1 MASIGKM
8 SIRVFPDT
16 SKFKADL
23 KKDLAALK
31 GQLRTAVDVEA
42 RVGQASLVQTKARLA
57 GIAKDFKTHV
67 TVDAQTRKASAALG
81 VLTRPRTAEVRVV
94 LQGLDAAK
102 AGLASLA
109 GGNVASVGFGHAKE
123 VASNF
128 DKIAV
133 SAGAAATKIAAM
145 SAAMSAMAGNAAMVA
160 VSMAQISGAGLAL
173 PGIMSGFLVGLA
185 SSADGLQNILLA
197 IGELQGGYN
206 GGFGWLEDALSN
218 ARYLHNEDFWSA
230 GKVGLKDLLENGIK
244 PFLDEYV
251 KLGKITG
258 VFWSEFFRG
267 MSNGIVAVGGMAQ
280 LFKPLHDSFAI
291 ASEGAAPFM
300 EAMVRLGAVGGEY
313 LPRMA
318 AAFTEVSNAF
328 LSWVTQAQETGRI
341 NEIIERGITNAK
353 LFGGILVD
361 VAGIINGVAKA
372 AEAAGGGGLQ
382 GLAAAFDAIN
392 KAVNGPLMQGALTT
406 VFEGAFAGMKN
417 LTPGLSSLAG
427 AFEQLA
433 PTISRSMEKAGAV
446 VSILLDGIAQAL
458 RNPAIADGVNKMFD
472 GLVKAAIELA
482 PAFSAAAPAVGALLG
497 AIGEILPIMAPL
509 VTQIVQGLAPAF
521 ADFKQS
527 LAPVVEVLA
536 NALSEALKVI
546 LPIVADVVKALA
558 EFMRNNPELAATILA
573 VVGALGPLAPIIG
586 TVVSIIGTIVSVI
599 GGVIGAFGAIGGVIS
614 TAVSA
619 FGTIIGVASTLGL
632 SISSVVLPIAGLVLG
647 IAGLAAGFIAAL
659 ASSEQF
665 RNALAQVIGA
675 LIGIV
680 APIIEAVLPA
690 LGQIA
695 EGFMN
700 MVNTVIAAL
709 VPMVTKIVEIA
720 AAVLGALVPVAEWLG
735 KVLGPAFDWIG
746 GVVKGVFE
754 LIGKIIADAVN
765 IISGVL
771 DVFLGIITG
780 NWDKAWNGL
789 GDVLKNAWKLF
800 EDLVGGGLSLLRDA
814 LSNAGKAI
822 ADIWNAL
829 WGGVGDFLR
838 GAWEGIV
845 GKVQEGAGRVMDFMK
860 GLPKG
865 ILDAIGN
872 LGDLLKGSGS
882 ALIGGFIDGIK
893 GAANGLKDA
902 VKGVLDGI
910 AGFFP
915 HSPAKVGPFSGRG
928 YTTHSGKALIGD
940 FAGAI
945 RAGRDQVADAAGY
958 ALSGADFSAANVGGL
973 SVPTTPEPVAAM
985 ATAQSVEG
993 ANAAQNTEVLSQLAD
1008 VLSRLGAVDERAFL
1022 QMSRRAERVY

>member
-42 RVGQASLVQTKARLA
+42 RVDQASLVQTKARLA

-128 DKIAV
+128 DRIAV

-206 GGFGWLEDALSN
+206 GGFGWLEDALST

-341 NEIIERGITNAK
+341 NEIIDRGITNAK

-361 VAGIINGVAKA
+361 VAGVINGVAKA

-417 LTPGLSSLAG
+417 LPPGLSSLAG

-521 ADFKQS
+521 ADFKSS

-536 NALSEALKVI
+536 KGLSEALKII
-546 LPIVADVVKALA
+546 LPVVADVVKALA
-558 EFMRNNPELAATILA
+558 EFMRNNPQLAATILA
-573 VVGALGPLAPIIG
+573 VVGALAPLAPIIG
-586 TVVSIIGTIVSVI
+586 TVVSIVGTIASVI
-599 GGVIGAFGAIGGVIS
+599 GAILPVIGAVAGVL
-614 TAVSA
+614 A
-619 FGTIIGVASTLGL
+619 GL
-632 SISSVVLPIAGLVLG
+632 SAPVLAVVAGIGLLV
-647 IAGLAAGFIAAL
+647 AAFVTAL
-659 ASSEQF
+659 ASSEPF
-665 RNALAQVIGA
+665 RNSLAQIFQGLVTMVQPIIAAVIPVLVQIGQAFIGMVTTVIGA
-675 LIGIV
+675 LV
-680 APIIEAVLPA
+680 P
-690 LGQIA
+690 
-695 EGFMN
+695 
-700 MVNTVIAAL
+700 L
-709 VPMVTKIVEIA
+709 VTTIVEIA
-720 AAVLGALVPVAEWLG
+720 AQIISFLAPIVAFLIQTFSPAFEFIGKTVSDIFGFIG
-735 KVLGPAFDWIG
+735 KVIS
-746 GVVKGVFE
+746 
-754 LIGKIIADAVN
+754 DAIN
-765 IISGVL
+765 
-771 DVFLGIITG
+771 IITG
-780 NWDKAWNGL
+780 ILNVFLSALRGDWEGAWNGL
-789 GDVLKNAWKLF
+789 LNVL
-800 EDLVGGGLSLLRDA
+800 
-814 LSNAGKAI
+814 
-822 ADIWNAL
+822 
-829 WGGVGDFLR
+829 
-838 GAWEGIV
+838 
-845 GKVQEGAGRVMDFMK
+845 
-860 GLPKG
+860 KG
-865 ILDAIGN
+865 ILDFIVNTITGAFDVVMHIFENLAKMLVDIWNNLWGGIGDFVVGAWNGITKTISDGVGSAVDFVKSMPGKIKDGLGN
-872 LGDLLKGSGS
+872 LGGLLMDSGK

-893 GAANGLKDA
+893 SMIGGAKDA
-902 VKGVLDGI
+902 VGGI
-910 AGFFP
+910 MKAIGDFFP
-915 HSPAKVGPFSGRG
+915 HSPAKIGPFSGRG
-928 YTTHSGKALIGD
+928 YTTYSGKALIGD
-940 FAGAI
+940 FAESI

-958 ALSGADFSAANVGGL
+958 ALGGADFSAGSLAGL
-973 SVPTTPEPVAAM
+973 STITTPEPVSVA
-985 ATAQSVEG
+985 ATAQPGEG
-993 ANAAQNTEVLSQLAD
+993 ATAQNAEVLSQLVD

>member
-31 GQLRTAVDVEA
+31 GQLRAAVDVEA
-42 RVGQASLVQTKARLA
+42 RVDQASLVQTKARLA

-94 LQGLDAAK
+94 LQGLDAAR

-185 SSADGLQNILLA
+185 SSADGLQNILLY
-197 IGELQGGYN
+197 LDQLS
-206 GGFGWLEDALSN
+206 GGFGKFRDMFVDA
-218 ARYLHNEDFWSA
+218 RFTHNEAFWSVAKSGLADLYSTGIVPFFAEYKRLGTLSGSFWSA
-230 GKVGLKDLLENGIK
+230 
-244 PFLDEYV
+244 
-251 KLGKITG
+251 
-258 VFWSEFFRG
+258 FFSG
-267 MSNGIVAVGGMAQ
+267 MSEGITAVGGMSA
-280 LFKPLHDSFAI
+280 LFEPLRESIAI
-291 ASEGAAPFM
+291 ASQGAGAFA
-300 EAMVRLGAVGGEY
+300 EAMFRLGAVGGEY

-341 NEIIERGITNAK
+341 NEIIDRGITNAK

-372 AEAAGGGGLQ
+372 AEAAGGGGMQ

-406 VFEGAFAGMKN
+406 VFEGAFAGVKN
-417 LTPGLSSLAG
+417 LAPGLSSLAG

-446 VSILLDGIAQAL
+446 VSILFDGIAQAL

-497 AIGEILPIMAPL
+497 AIGEILPVLAPL
-509 VTQIVQGLAPAF
+509 VTQIVQVLAPAF

-536 NALSEALKVI
+536 KGLSEALKVI
-546 LPIVADVVKALA
+546 LPVVADVVKALA
-558 EFMRNNPELAATILA
+558 EFMRNNPQLAATILA
-573 VVGALGPLAPIIG
+573 VVGALAPLAPIIG
-586 TVVSIIGTIVSVI
+586 TVVSIIGTIASVI
-599 GGVIGAFGAIGGVIS
+599 GAIIPVISAVAGWFGTVAATCGVLGVSLSGVLLPLAGMVAGIGLLVGAFI
-614 TAVSA
+614 T
-619 FGTIIGVASTLGL
+619 
-632 SISSVVLPIAGLVLG
+632 
-647 IAGLAAGFIAAL
+647 AL

-680 APIIEAVLPA
+680 SPIIEAVLPA

-735 KVLGPAFDWIG
+735 KVLGPAFDWLG
-746 GVVKGVFE
+746 GVVRAVFE

-765 IISGVL
+765 IITGVL
-771 DVFLGIITG
+771 TVFLGAITG
-780 NWDKAWNGL
+780 DWDKAWGGI
-789 GDVLKNAWKLF
+789 GDILKNAWKLF
-800 EDLVGGGLSLLRDA
+800 EDIVGNSLALLRDA

-822 ADIWNAL
+822 ADIWNNL
-829 WGGVGDFLR
+829 WNGIGDFLR
-838 GAWEGIV
+838 GAWENIT
-845 GKVQEGAGRVMDFMK
+845 GKVKEGVGHVIDFMK
-860 GLPKG
+860 GMPKG

-893 GAANGLKDA
+893 NAANGLKDA
-902 VKGVLDGI
+902 VKGVLGGI
-910 AGFFP
+910 ADFFP

-945 RAGRDQVADAAGY
+945 RAGRGQVADAAGY
-958 ALSGADFSAANVGGL
+958 ALGGADFSAAGVAGL
-973 SVPTTPEPVAAM
+973 GVPATPEPVAIAS
-985 ATAQSVEG
+985 TAQSVEG
-993 ANAAQNTEVLSQLAD
+993 ATAAQNAEVLAQLVD

>member
-42 RVGQASLVQTKARLA
+42 RVDQASLVQTKARLA

-128 DKIAV
+128 DRTAV

-206 GGFGWLEDALSN
+206 GGFGWLEDAFVN
-218 ARYLHNEDFWSA
+218 ARFLHNEDFWSA

-291 ASEGAAPFM
+291 AAEGAAPFT
-300 EAMVRLGAVGGEY
+300 EAMFRLGAVGGEY

-341 NEIIERGITNAK
+341 SEIIDRGITNAK

-417 LTPGLSSLAG
+417 LAPGLSSLAG

-433 PTISRSMEKAGAV
+433 PTIGRSMEKAGAV
-446 VSILLDGIAQAL
+446 VSILFDGIAQAL
-458 RNPAIADGVNKMFD
+458 RNPAIADGVNKLFD

-497 AIGEILPIMAPL
+497 AIGEILPIIAPL
-509 VTQIVQGLAPAF
+509 ITQVVQGLAPAF

-536 NALSEALKVI
+536 KGLSEALKVI
-546 LPIVADVVKALA
+546 LPVVADVVKALA
-558 EFMRNNPELAATILA
+558 EFMRNNPQLAATILA
-573 VVGALGPLAPIIG
+573 VVGALAPLAPIIG
-586 TVVSIIGTIVSVI
+586 TVVSIIGTIASVI
-599 GGVIGAFGAIGGVIS
+599 GAIIPVIS
-614 TAVSA
+614 TVVTWFGTVSA
-619 FGTIIGVASTLGL
+619 TCAVLGVSFT
-632 SISSVVLPIAGLVLG
+632 SVLAPIVGLVAG
-647 IAGLAAGFIAAL
+647 IGLLVAAFVTAL
-659 ASSEQF
+659 ASSEPF
-665 RNALAQVIGA
+665 RNSLAQIFQGLVTMVQPIIAAVIPVLVQIGQAFIGMVTTVIG
-675 LIGIV
+675 
-680 APIIEAVLPA
+680 
-690 LGQIA
+690 
-695 EGFMN
+695 
-700 MVNTVIAAL
+700 AL
-709 VPMVTKIVEIA
+709 VPMVTTIVEIA
-720 AAVLGALVPVAEWLG
+720 AQIVSFLAPIVAFLIQTFSPAFEFIGKTVSDIFGFIG
-735 KVLGPAFDWIG
+735 KV
-746 GVVKGVFE
+746 
-754 LIGKIIADAVN
+754 IADAIN
-765 IISGVL
+765 IVTGIL
-771 DVFLGIITG
+771 NVFLSALRGDWEG
-780 NWDKAWNGL
+780 AWNGL
-789 GDVLKNAWKLF
+789 LNVL
-800 EDLVGGGLSLLRDA
+800 
-814 LSNAGKAI
+814 
-822 ADIWNAL
+822 
-829 WGGVGDFLR
+829 
-838 GAWEGIV
+838 
-845 GKVQEGAGRVMDFMK
+845 
-860 GLPKG
+860 KG
-865 ILDAIGN
+865 ILDFIVSTITGAFDVVMHIFENLAKMLVDIWNNLWGGIGDFVVGAWNGITKAIGDGVGSAVEFVKSMPGKIKDGLGN
-872 LGDLLKGSGS
+872 LGGLLLDSGK

-893 GAANGLKDA
+893 SMIGGAKDA
-902 VKGVLDGI
+902 VGGVLKAIGD
-910 AGFFP
+910 FFP
-915 HSPAKVGPFSGRG
+915 HSPAKTGPFSGRG
-928 YTTHSGKALIGD
+928 YTTYSGKALIGD

-945 RAGRDQVADAAGY
+945 RAGRDQVAEAAGY
-958 ALSGADFSAANVGGL
+958 ALSGADFSASSVASL
-973 SVPTTPEPVAAM
+973 SVPTTPEPVAT
-985 ATAQSVEG
+985 TANAQAVEG
-993 ANAAQNTEVLSQLAD
+993 ATAQNTEVLSQLAD

>member
-42 RVGQASLVQTKARLA
+42 RVDQASLVQTKARLA

-128 DKIAV
+128 DRIAV

-206 GGFGWLEDALSN
+206 GGFGWLEDALST

-341 NEIIERGITNAK
+341 NEIIDRGITNAK

-361 VAGIINGVAKA
+361 VAGVINGVAKA

-458 RNPAIADGVNKMFD
+458 RNPAIADGVHKMFD

-521 ADFKQS
+521 ADFKSS

-536 NALSEALKVI
+536 KGLSEALKII
-546 LPIVADVVKALA
+546 LPVVADVVKALA
-558 EFMRNNPELAATILA
+558 EFMRNNPQLAATILA
-573 VVGALGPLAPIIG
+573 VVGALAPLAPIIG
-586 TVVSIIGTIVSVI
+586 TVVSIVGTIASVI
-599 GGVIGAFGAIGGVIS
+599 GAILPVIGAVAGVL
-614 TAVSA
+614 A
-619 FGTIIGVASTLGL
+619 GL
-632 SISSVVLPIAGLVLG
+632 SAPVLAVVAGIGLLV
-647 IAGLAAGFIAAL
+647 AAFVTAL
-659 ASSEQF
+659 ASSEPF
-665 RNALAQVIGA
+665 RNSLAQIFQGLVTMVQPIIAAVIPVLVQIGQAFIGMVTTVIGA
-675 LIGIV
+675 LV
-680 APIIEAVLPA
+680 P
-690 LGQIA
+690 
-695 EGFMN
+695 
-700 MVNTVIAAL
+700 L
-709 VPMVTKIVEIA
+709 VTTIVEIA
-720 AAVLGALVPVAEWLG
+720 AQIISFLAPIVAFLIQTFSPAFEFIGKTVSDIFGFIG
-735 KVLGPAFDWIG
+735 KVIS
-746 GVVKGVFE
+746 
-754 LIGKIIADAVN
+754 DAIN
-765 IISGVL
+765 
-771 DVFLGIITG
+771 IITG
-780 NWDKAWNGL
+780 ILNVFLSALRGDWEGAWNGL
-789 GDVLKNAWKLF
+789 LNVL
-800 EDLVGGGLSLLRDA
+800 
-814 LSNAGKAI
+814 
-822 ADIWNAL
+822 
-829 WGGVGDFLR
+829 
-838 GAWEGIV
+838 
-845 GKVQEGAGRVMDFMK
+845 
-860 GLPKG
+860 KG
-865 ILDAIGN
+865 ILDFIVNTITGAFDVVMHIFENLAKMLVDIWTNLWNGIGDFVVGAWNGITKAIGDGVGSAVEFVKSMPGKIKDGLGN
-872 LGDLLKGSGS
+872 LGGLLLDSGK

-893 GAANGLKDA
+893 SMIGGAKDA
-902 VKGVLDGI
+902 VGGI
-910 AGFFP
+910 MKAIGDFFP
-915 HSPAKVGPFSGRG
+915 HSPAKIGPFSGRG

-945 RAGRDQVADAAGY
+945 RAGRDEVADAAGY
-958 ALSGADFSAANVGGL
+958 ALGGADFSVASVAGL
-973 SVPTTPEPVAAM
+973 STLTTPEPVSVAATDQPGEG
-985 ATAQSVEG
+985 ATAQ
-993 ANAAQNTEVLSQLAD
+993 NAEVLSQLVD

>member
-31 GQLRTAVDVEA
+31 GQLKAAVDVEA
-42 RVGQASLVQTKARLA
+42 RVDQASLVQTKARLA

-109 GGNVASVGFGHAKE
+109 GGNVAAVGFGHAKE

-128 DKIAV
+128 DRIAV

-145 SAAMSAMAGNAAMVA
+145 SAAMSAIAGNAAMVA

-185 SSADGLQNILLA
+185 SSADGLQNILLSLNEVV
-197 IGELQGGYN
+197 GKSGY
-206 GGFGWLEDALSN
+206 FEDAF
-218 ARYLHNEDFWSA
+218 RGMRFDHNNDFWSTA
-230 GKVGLKDLLENGIK
+230 KVGLNDLVQNGVL
-244 PFLDEYV
+244 PFMGEYV

-291 ASEGAAPFM
+291 AAEGAAPFT

-341 NEIIERGITNAK
+341 NEIIDRGVTNAK

-361 VAGIINGVAKA
+361 VAGVINGVAKA

-417 LTPGLSSLAG
+417 LTPGLSSLSG

-446 VSILLDGIAQAL
+446 FSILFDGIAQAL

-497 AIGEILPIMAPL
+497 AIGEILPVLAPL
-509 VTQIVQGLAPAF
+509 VTQVVQGLAPAF
-521 ADFKQS
+521 AEFKQS

-536 NALSEALKVI
+536 KGLSEALKVI
-546 LPIVADVVKALA
+546 LPVVADVVKALA
-558 EFMRNNPELAATILA
+558 EFMRNNPQLAATILA
-573 VVGALGPLAPIIG
+573 VVGALAPLAPIIG

-599 GGVIGAFGAIGGVIS
+599 GAIIPVIS
-614 TAVSA
+614 TVVTWFGTVSA
-619 FGTIIGVASTLGL
+619 TCALLGVSFT
-632 SISSVVLPIAGLVLG
+632 SVLAPIVGLVAG
-647 IAGLAAGFIAAL
+647 IGLLVAAFVTAL
-659 ASSEQF
+659 ASSEPF
-665 RNALAQVIGA
+665 RNSLAQIFQGLVTMVQPIVEAVIPVLVQIGQAFIGMVTTVIGA
-675 LIGIV
+675 LV
-680 APIIEAVLPA
+680 P
-690 LGQIA
+690 
-695 EGFMN
+695 
-700 MVNTVIAAL
+700 L
-709 VPMVTKIVEIA
+709 VTTIVEIA
-720 AAVLGALVPVAEWLG
+720 AQIISFLAPIVAFLVQTFSPAFEFIGKTVSDIFGFIG
-735 KVLGPAFDWIG
+735 KVIS
-746 GVVKGVFE
+746 
-754 LIGKIIADAVN
+754 DAIN
-765 IISGVL
+765 
-771 DVFLGIITG
+771 IITG
-780 NWDKAWNGL
+780 ILNVFLSALRGDWEGAWNGL
-789 GDVLKNAWKLF
+789 LNVL
-800 EDLVGGGLSLLRDA
+800 
-814 LSNAGKAI
+814 
-822 ADIWNAL
+822 
-829 WGGVGDFLR
+829 
-838 GAWEGIV
+838 
-845 GKVQEGAGRVMDFMK
+845 
-860 GLPKG
+860 KG
-865 ILDAIGN
+865 ILDFIVNTITGAFDVVMHVFENLAKMLVDIWNNLWGGIGDFVVGAWNGITKTISDGVGSAVEFVKSMPGKIKDALGN
-872 LGDLLKGSGS
+872 LGGMLMDSGK

-893 GAANGLKDA
+893 NAASGAKDA

-910 AGFFP
+910 ANFFP

-940 FAGAI
+940 FADSI
-945 RAGRDQVADAAGY
+945 RAGRDQVAEAAGY
-958 ALSGADFSAANVGGL
+958 ALGGADFSAASVAGL
-973 SVPTTPEPVAAM
+973 SIPTTPEPVAA
-985 ATAQSVEG
+985 AANAQAVEG
-993 ANAAQNTEVLSQLAD
+993 ASAQNAEVLAQLAD

>member
-1 MASIGKM
+1 MAPIGKM

-42 RVGQASLVQTKARLA
+42 RIDQASLVQTKARLA

-109 GGNVASVGFGHAKE
+109 GGNVASVGYGHAKE

-128 DKIAV
+128 DRIAV

-185 SSADGLQNILLA
+185 SSADGLQNILIYLDQ
-197 IGELQGGYN
+197 LS
-206 GGFGWLEDALSN
+206 GGFGKFRDMFVDA
-218 ARYLHNEDFWSA
+218 RFTHNEAFWSVAKSGLADLYSTGIVPFFAEYKRLGTLSGSFWSA
-230 GKVGLKDLLENGIK
+230 
-244 PFLDEYV
+244 
-251 KLGKITG
+251 
-258 VFWSEFFRG
+258 FFSG
-267 MSNGIVAVGGMAQ
+267 MSEGITAVGGMPA
-280 LFKPLHDSFAI
+280 LFEPLRESIAI
-291 ASEGAAPFM
+291 ASQGAGAFA
-300 EAMVRLGAVGGEY
+300 EAMFRLGAVGGEY

-341 NEIIERGITNAK
+341 NEIIDRGITNAK
-353 LFGGILVD
+353 LFGGILID
-361 VAGIINGVAKA
+361 VAGVINGVAKA

-433 PTISRSMEKAGAV
+433 PTIGRSMEKAGAV

-497 AIGEILPIMAPL
+497 AIGEILPVLAPL

-536 NALSEALKVI
+536 KGLSEALKVI
-546 LPIVADVVKALA
+546 LPVVADVVKALA
-558 EFMRNNPELAATILA
+558 EFMRNNPQLAATILA
-573 VVGALGPLAPIIG
+573 VVGALAPLAPVIG
-586 TVVSIIGTIVSVI
+586 TVVSVIGTIASVVGAIIPVITTLVTWFGTVSATTGILGVSLTGVLAPI
-599 GGVIGAFGAIGGVIS
+599 GGLVAGIGLLVAAFV
-614 TAVSA
+614 T
-619 FGTIIGVASTLGL
+619 
-632 SISSVVLPIAGLVLG
+632 
-647 IAGLAAGFIAAL
+647 AL
-659 ASSEQF
+659 ASSEPF
-665 RNALAQVIGA
+665 RNSLAQIFQGLVTM
-675 LIGIV
+675 V
-680 APIIEAVLPA
+680 QPIIAAVIPVLVQI
-690 LGQIA
+690 GQAFI
-695 EGFMN
+695 G
-700 MVNTVIAAL
+700 MVTTVVGAL
-709 VPMVTKIVEIA
+709 VPMVTTIVEIA
-720 AAVLGALVPVAEWLG
+720 AQIVSFLAPIVAFLIQTFSPAFEFIGKTVSDIFGFIG
-735 KVLGPAFDWIG
+735 KV
-746 GVVKGVFE
+746 
-754 LIGKIIADAVN
+754 IADAVN
-765 IISGVL
+765 IITGL
-771 DVFLGIITG
+771 LNVFLSALRGDWEG
-780 NWDKAWNGL
+780 AWNGL
-789 GDVLKNAWKLF
+789 LDVLKGILEFIVNTITGAFDVVMHIFENLAKMLVDIWTNLWNGIGDFVTGAWN
-800 EDLVGGGLSLLRDA
+800 GIT
-814 LSNAGKAI
+814 KAI
-822 ADIWNAL
+822 GD
-829 WGGVGDFLR
+829 GVGSAVEFVKSMPEKIK
-838 GAWEGIV
+838 EG
-845 GKVQEGAGRVMDFMK
+845 
-860 GLPKG
+860 L
-865 ILDAIGN
+865 GN
-872 LGDLLKGSGS
+872 LGSLLTDSGK

-893 GAANGLKDA
+893 SMIGGAKDA
-902 VKGVLDGI
+902 VGGI
-910 AGFFP
+910 MKAIGDFFP
-915 HSPAKVGPFSGRG
+915 HSPAKIGPFSGRG
-928 YTTHSGKALIGD
+928 YTTHSGRALIGD

-945 RAGRDQVADAAGY
+945 RSGRSQVADAAGY
-958 ALSGADFSAANVGGL
+958 ALGGADFSVSSVAGL
-973 SVPTTPEPVAAM
+973 SVPTTPEPVTVA

-993 ANAAQNTEVLSQLAD
+993 ATAQNAEVLAQLVD

>member
-42 RVGQASLVQTKARLA
+42 RVDQASLVQTKARLA

-128 DKIAV
+128 DRIAV

-197 IGELQGGYN
+197 LNEVVGKSGY
-206 GGFGWLEDALSN
+206 FEDAF
-218 ARYLHNEDFWSA
+218 RGMRFDHNNDFWSTA
-230 GKVGLKDLLENGIK
+230 KVGLNDLVQNGVL
-244 PFLDEYV
+244 PFMDEYV

-291 ASEGAAPFM
+291 AAEGAAPFT
-300 EAMVRLGAVGGEY
+300 EAMFRLGAVGGEY

-341 NEIIERGITNAK
+341 NEIIDRGITNAK

-361 VAGIINGVAKA
+361 VAGVINGVAKA

-521 ADFKQS
+521 ADFKSS

-536 NALSEALKVI
+536 KGLSEALKII
-546 LPIVADVVKALA
+546 LPVVADVVKALA
-558 EFMRNNPELAATILA
+558 EFMRNNPQLAATILA
-573 VVGALGPLAPIIG
+573 VVGALAPLAPIIG
-586 TVVSIIGTIVSVI
+586 TVVSIVGTIASVI
-599 GGVIGAFGAIGGVIS
+599 GAILPVIGAVAGVL
-614 TAVSA
+614 A
-619 FGTIIGVASTLGL
+619 GL
-632 SISSVVLPIAGLVLG
+632 SAPVLAVVAGIGLLV
-647 IAGLAAGFIAAL
+647 AAFVTAL
-659 ASSEQF
+659 ASSEPF
-665 RNALAQVIGA
+665 RNSLAQIFQGLVTMVQPIIAAVIPMLVQIGQAFIGMVTTVIGA
-675 LIGIV
+675 LV
-680 APIIEAVLPA
+680 P
-690 LGQIA
+690 
-695 EGFMN
+695 
-700 MVNTVIAAL
+700 L
-709 VPMVTKIVEIA
+709 VTTIVEIA
-720 AAVLGALVPVAEWLG
+720 AQIISFLAPIVAFLIQTFSPAFEFIGKTVSDIFGFIG
-735 KVLGPAFDWIG
+735 KVIS
-746 GVVKGVFE
+746 
-754 LIGKIIADAVN
+754 DAIN
-765 IISGVL
+765 
-771 DVFLGIITG
+771 IITG
-780 NWDKAWNGL
+780 ILNVFLSALRGDWEGAWNGL
-789 GDVLKNAWKLF
+789 LNVL
-800 EDLVGGGLSLLRDA
+800 
-814 LSNAGKAI
+814 
-822 ADIWNAL
+822 
-829 WGGVGDFLR
+829 
-838 GAWEGIV
+838 
-845 GKVQEGAGRVMDFMK
+845 
-860 GLPKG
+860 KG
-865 ILDAIGN
+865 ILDFIVNTITGAFDVVMHIFENLAKMLVDIWNNLWNGIGDFVVGAWNGITKAIGDGVGSAVEFVKSMPGKIKDGLGN
-872 LGDLLKGSGS
+872 LGGLLLDSGK

-893 GAANGLKDA
+893 SMIGGAKDA
-902 VKGVLDGI
+902 VGGVLKAIGD
-910 AGFFP
+910 FFP

-945 RAGRDQVADAAGY
+945 RAGRDEVADAAGY
-958 ALSGADFSAANVGGL
+958 ALGGADFSVASVAGL
-973 SVPTTPEPVAAM
+973 STLTTPEPVSVA
-985 ATAQSVEG
+985 ATAQPGEG
-993 ANAAQNTEVLSQLAD
+993 ATVQNAEVLSQLVD

>member
-42 RVGQASLVQTKARLA
+42 RVDQASLVQTKARLA

-446 VSILLDGIAQAL
+446 FSILFDGIAQAL

-829 WGGVGDFLR
+829 WGGIGDFLR

-872 LGDLLKGSGS
+872 LGDLLRGSGS

>member
-42 RVGQASLVQTKARLA
+42 RVDQASLVQTKARLA

-160 VSMAQISGAGLAL
+160 VSMAQISGAALAV
-173 PGIMSGFLVGLA
+173 PGIWGGFLVGLA

-197 IGELQGGYN
+197 LNEVVGKSGY
-206 GGFGWLEDALSN
+206 FEDAF
-218 ARYLHNEDFWSA
+218 RGMRFDHNNDFWSTA
-230 GKVGLKDLLENGIK
+230 KVGLNDLVQNGVL
-244 PFLDEYV
+244 PFMDEYV

-291 ASEGAAPFM
+291 AAEGAAPFT
-300 EAMVRLGAVGGEY
+300 EAMFRLGAVGGEY

-328 LSWVTQAQETGRI
+328 LNWVTQAQETGRI
-341 NEIIERGITNAK
+341 NEIIDRGITNAK

-392 KAVNGPLMQGALTT
+392 KAVNGPLMQGALAT

-536 NALSEALKVI
+536 KGLSEALKVI
-546 LPIVADVVKALA
+546 LPVVADVVKALA
-558 EFMRNNPELAATILA
+558 EFMRNNPQLAATILA
-573 VVGALGPLAPIIG
+573 VVGALAPLAPIIG
-586 TVVSIIGTIVSVI
+586 TVVSIIGTIASVI
-599 GGVIGAFGAIGGVIS
+599 GAIIPVIATMVTWFS
-614 TAVSA
+614 TVSA
-619 FGTIIGVASTLGL
+619 TTGILGVSLTG
-632 SISSVVLPIAGLVLG
+632 VLAPIVGLVAG
-647 IAGLAAGFIAAL
+647 IGLLVAAFVTAL
-659 ASSEQF
+659 ASSEPF
-665 RNALAQVIGA
+665 RNSLAQIFQGLVTM
-675 LIGIV
+675 V
-680 APIIEAVLPA
+680 QPIIAAVIPVLVQI
-690 LGQIA
+690 GQAFI
-695 EGFMN
+695 G
-700 MVNTVIAAL
+700 MVTTVVGAL
-709 VPMVTKIVEIA
+709 VPMVTTIVEIA
-720 AAVLGALVPVAEWLG
+720 AQIVSFLAPIVAFLIQTFSPAFEFIGKTVSDIFGFIG
-735 KVLGPAFDWIG
+735 KVIS
-746 GVVKGVFE
+746 
-754 LIGKIIADAVN
+754 DAIN
-765 IISGVL
+765 
-771 DVFLGIITG
+771 IITG
-780 NWDKAWNGL
+780 ILNVFLSALRGDWEGAWNGL
-789 GDVLKNAWKLF
+789 LNVL
-800 EDLVGGGLSLLRDA
+800 
-814 LSNAGKAI
+814 
-822 ADIWNAL
+822 
-829 WGGVGDFLR
+829 
-838 GAWEGIV
+838 
-845 GKVQEGAGRVMDFMK
+845 
-860 GLPKG
+860 KG
-865 ILDAIGN
+865 ILDFIVNTITGAFDVVMHVFENLAKMLVDIWNNLWGGIGDFVVGAWNGITKTISDGVGSAVEFVKSMPGKIKDALGN
-872 LGDLLKGSGS
+872 LGGMLMDSGK

-893 GAANGLKDA
+893 NAASGAKDA

-910 AGFFP
+910 ANFFP

-940 FAGAI
+940 FADSI
-945 RAGRDQVADAAGY
+945 RAGRDQVAEAAGY
-958 ALSGADFSAANVGGL
+958 ALGGADFSAASVAGL
-973 SVPTTPEPVAAM
+973 SIPTTPEPVAA
-985 ATAQSVEG
+985 AANAQAVEG
-993 ANAAQNTEVLSQLAD
+993 ASAQNAEVLAQLAD

>member
-1 MASIGKM
+1 MASIGKL

-16 SKFKADL
+16 SRFKSETRAQLAAVQKQLKVNAEVHAQVSQASVSQTRARLYAIGRDL
-23 KKDLAALK
+23 K
-31 GQLRTAVDVEA
+31 
-42 RVGQASLVQTKARLA
+42 
-57 GIAKDFKTHV
+57 THL
-67 TVDAQTRKASAALG
+67 TVDAKTRAASAALG
-81 VLTRPRTAEVRVV
+81 ILTRPRTAEVRVV

-133 SAGAAATKIAAM
+133 SAGAAAAKIAAM
-145 SAAMSAMAGNAAMVA
+145 SAAMSAMAGNAALVA
-160 VSMAQISGAGLAL
+160 VSMVQITGAGLAL
-173 PGIMSGFLVGLA
+173 PGIMSGFAVGLLA
-185 SSADGLQNILLA
+185 SVDGLQNILIYLDEVAGGGGKFMDMFVDTRFNYGKAFWAIAKAGLA
-197 IGELQGGYN
+197 DLYTN
-206 GGFGWLEDALSN
+206 GIVPFFEEYRRFAEVS
-218 ARYLHNEDFWSA
+218 ASFWSA
-230 GKVGLKDLLENGIK
+230 
-244 PFLDEYV
+244 
-251 KLGKITG
+251 
-258 VFWSEFFRG
+258 FFSG
-267 MSNGIVAVGGMAQ
+267 MSDGIIAVGGMSK
-280 LFKPLHDSFAI
+280 LFEPLRESFTI
-291 ASEGAAPFM
+291 ATAAAAPFA
-300 EAMVRLGAVGGEY
+300 EAMFRLGAIGGSY

-318 AAFTEVSNAF
+318 QATTDAALAF
-328 LSWVTQAQETGRI
+328 HQWVVEAGEAGRI
-341 NEIIERGITNAK
+341 NEIIDRGITNAK
-353 LFGGILVD
+353 IFGGILVD
-361 VAGIINGVAKA
+361 VAGIINGIAKA

-497 AIGEILPIMAPL
+497 AIGEILPIIAPL
-509 VTQIVQGLAPAF
+509 ITQVVQGLAPAF
-521 ADFKQS
+521 AEFKSS

-536 NALSEALKVI
+536 GALSEALKVI
-546 LPIVADVVKALA
+546 LPVIADVVKNIS
-558 EFMRNNPELAATILA
+558 EFMRANPQLAATILA
-573 VVGALGPLAPIIG
+573 VVGAAGPLIPIIS
-586 TVVSIIGTIVSVI
+586 TVVSVIGTIVSVV

-614 TAVSA
+614 TVVSS
-619 FGTIIGVASTLGL
+619 FGTLIGVASTLGL

-647 IAGLAAGFIAAL
+647 IGALAAGFIAAL
-659 ASSEQF
+659 ATSEQF
-665 RNALAQVIGA
+665 RNALGQVIGA

-680 APIIEAVLPA
+680 SPIIEAVLPA

-735 KVLGPAFDWIG
+735 KVLGPAFDWLG
-746 GVVKGVFE
+746 GVVKAVFE

-765 IISGVL
+765 IITGIL
-771 DVFLGIITG
+771 DVFLGAITG
-780 NWDKAWNGL
+780 NWDQAWKGL
-789 GDVLKNAWKLF
+789 GDILGNAWKLF
-800 EDLVGGGLSLLRDA
+800 EDLVGNSLALLRDA

-829 WGGVGDFLR
+829 WGGLGDFLR
-838 GAWEGIV
+838 GAWENIT
-845 GKVQEGAGRVMDFMK
+845 GRVKDGVGHVIDFLK
-860 GLPKG
+860 GMPKS

-882 ALIGGFIDGIK
+882 ALIGGFIDGIR

-902 VKGVLDGI
+902 VKGVLGGI
-910 AGFFP
+910 SDFFP

-928 YTTHSGKALIGD
+928 YTTHSGRALIGD

-945 RAGRDQVADAAGY
+945 RSGRDEVADAAGY
-958 ALSGADFSAANVGGL
+958 ALGGADFSPNAGFRMVGTP
-973 SVPTTPEPVAAM
+973 VP
-985 ATAQSVEG
+985 ATANAQVESVSGGNDEL
-993 ANAAQNTEVLSQLAD
+993 VSLLSQLAQT
-1008 VLSRLGAVDERAFL
+1008 LGNLEQVDSRAFL
-1022 QMSRRAERVY
+1022 QMKREAERIF

>member
-42 RVGQASLVQTKARLA
+42 RVDQASLVQTKARLA

-67 TVDAQTRKASAALG
+67 TVDAQTRKASASLG

-109 GGNVASVGFGHAKE
+109 GGNVASVGVGHAKE

-128 DKIAV
+128 DRIAV

-173 PGIMSGFLVGLA
+173 PGIWGGFLVGLA

-197 IGELQGGYN
+197 LNEVVGKSGY
-206 GGFGWLEDALSN
+206 FEDAF
-218 ARYLHNEDFWSA
+218 RGMRFDHNNDFWSTAKA
-230 GKVGLKDLLENGIK
+230 GLNDLVQNGVL
-244 PFLDEYV
+244 PFMDEYV

-280 LFKPLHDSFAI
+280 LFKPLHGSFAI
-291 ASEGAAPFM
+291 AAEGAAPFT
-300 EAMVRLGAVGGEY
+300 EAMFRLGAVGGEY

-328 LSWVTQAQETGRI
+328 LNWVTQAQETGRI
-341 NEIIERGITNAK
+341 NEIIDRGITNAK

-361 VAGIINGVAKA
+361 VAGVINGVAKA

-446 VSILLDGIAQAL
+446 ISILLDGIAQAL

-497 AIGEILPIMAPL
+497 AIGEILPVLAPL
-509 VTQIVQGLAPAF
+509 VTQVVQGLAPAF
-521 ADFKQS
+521 AEFKQS

-536 NALSEALKVI
+536 KGLSEALKVI
-546 LPIVADVVKALA
+546 LPVVADVVKALA
-558 EFMRNNPELAATILA
+558 EFMRNNPQLAATILA
-573 VVGALGPLAPIIG
+573 VVGALAPLAPIIG

-599 GGVIGAFGAIGGVIS
+599 GAIIPVIS
-614 TAVSA
+614 TVVTWFGTVSA
-619 FGTIIGVASTLGL
+619 TCAVLGVSFT
-632 SISSVVLPIAGLVLG
+632 SVLAPIVGLVAG
-647 IAGLAAGFIAAL
+647 IGLLVAAFVTAL
-659 ASSEQF
+659 ASSEPF
-665 RNALAQVIGA
+665 RNSLAQIFQGLVTMVQPIVEAVIPVLVQIGQAFIGMVTTVIGA
-675 LIGIV
+675 LV
-680 APIIEAVLPA
+680 P
-690 LGQIA
+690 
-695 EGFMN
+695 
-700 MVNTVIAAL
+700 L
-709 VPMVTKIVEIA
+709 VTTIVEIA
-720 AAVLGALVPVAEWLG
+720 AQIISFLAPIVAFLVQTFSPAFEFIGKTVSDIFGFIG
-735 KVLGPAFDWIG
+735 KVIS
-746 GVVKGVFE
+746 
-754 LIGKIIADAVN
+754 DAIN
-765 IISGVL
+765 
-771 DVFLGIITG
+771 IITG
-780 NWDKAWNGL
+780 ILNVFLSALRGDWEGAWNGL
-789 GDVLKNAWKLF
+789 LNVL
-800 EDLVGGGLSLLRDA
+800 
-814 LSNAGKAI
+814 
-822 ADIWNAL
+822 
-829 WGGVGDFLR
+829 
-838 GAWEGIV
+838 
-845 GKVQEGAGRVMDFMK
+845 
-860 GLPKG
+860 KG
-865 ILDAIGN
+865 ILDFIVNTITGAFDVVMHVFENLAKMLVDIWNNLWGGIGDFVVGAWNGITKTISDGVGSAVEFVKSMPGKIKDALGN
-872 LGDLLKGSGS
+872 LGGMLMDSGK

-893 GAANGLKDA
+893 NAASGAKDA

-910 AGFFP
+910 ANFFP

-940 FAGAI
+940 FADSI
-945 RAGRDQVADAAGY
+945 RAGRDQVAEAAGY
-958 ALSGADFSAANVGGL
+958 ALGGADFSAASVAGL
-973 SVPTTPEPVAAM
+973 SIPTTPEPVAA
-985 ATAQSVEG
+985 AANAQAVEG
-993 ANAAQNTEVLSQLAD
+993 ASAQNAEVLAQLAD

>member
-8 SIRVFPDT
+8 SIRIFPDT

-31 GQLRTAVDVEA
+31 GQLKAAVDVEA
-42 RVGQASLVQTKARLA
+42 RVDQASLVQTKARLA

-67 TVDAQTRKASAALG
+67 AVDAQTRKASAALG
-81 VLTRPRTAEVRVV
+81 ILTRPRTAEVRVV

-145 SAAMSAMAGNAAMVA
+145 STVMSAMAGNAAMVA

-197 IGELQGGYN
+197 MNEVVGKS
-206 GGFGWLEDALSN
+206 GFFEDAFVWMRFN
-218 ARYLHNEDFWSA
+218 HNEDFWSTAKA
-230 GKVGLKDLLENGIK
+230 GLNDLVQNGVL
-244 PFLDEYV
+244 PFMDEYV

-258 VFWSEFFRG
+258 IFWSEFFRG

-280 LFKPLHDSFAI
+280 LFKPLNESFAI
-291 ASEGAAPFM
+291 ASEGAAPFT
-300 EAMVRLGAVGGEY
+300 EAMFRLGAVGGEY

-341 NEIIERGITNAK
+341 NEIIDRGITNAK

-361 VAGIINGVAKA
+361 VAGVINGVAKA

-446 VSILLDGIAQAL
+446 VSILFDGIAQAL

-497 AIGEILPIMAPL
+497 AIGEILPVLAPL

-536 NALSEALKVI
+536 KGLSEALKVI
-546 LPIVADVVKALA
+546 LPVVADVVKALA
-558 EFMRNNPELAATILA
+558 EFMRNNPQLAATILA
-573 VVGALGPLAPIIG
+573 VVGALAPLAPIIG
-586 TVVSIIGTIVSVI
+586 TVVSIIGTIASV
-599 GGVIGAFGAIGGVIS
+599 VGAIIPVI
-614 TAVSA
+614 TTLVTWFGTVSA
-619 FGTIIGVASTLGL
+619 TAGILGVSLTGILA
-632 SISSVVLPIAGLVLG
+632 PIVGLVAG
-647 IAGLAAGFIAAL
+647 IGLLVAAFVTAL
-659 ASSEQF
+659 ASSEPF
-665 RNALAQVIGA
+665 RNSLAQIFQGLVTM
-675 LIGIV
+675 V
-680 APIIEAVLPA
+680 QPIIAAVIPVLVQIGEAFI
-690 LGQIA
+690 G
-695 EGFMN
+695 
-700 MVNTVIAAL
+700 MVTTVVSAL
-709 VPMVTKIVEIA
+709 VPMVTTIVEIA
-720 AAVLGALVPVAEWLG
+720 AQIVSFLAPIVAFLIQTFSPAFEFIGKTISDIFGFIG
-735 KVLGPAFDWIG
+735 KV
-746 GVVKGVFE
+746 
-754 LIGKIIADAVN
+754 IADAVN
-765 IISGVL
+765 IITGIL
-771 DVFLGIITG
+771 NVFLSALRGDWEG
-780 NWDKAWNGL
+780 AWNGIL
-789 GDVLKNAWKLF
+789 DVL
-800 EDLVGGGLSLLRDA
+800 
-814 LSNAGKAI
+814 
-822 ADIWNAL
+822 
-829 WGGVGDFLR
+829 
-838 GAWEGIV
+838 
-845 GKVQEGAGRVMDFMK
+845 
-860 GLPKG
+860 KG
-865 ILDAIGN
+865 ILDFIVNTITGAFDVVMHIFENLAKMLVDIWNNLWNGIGDFVVGAWNGITKAISDGVGSAVEFVKSMPEKIKEGLGN
-872 LGDLLKGSGS
+872 LGSLLTDSGK

-893 GAANGLKDA
+893 SMIGGAKDA
-902 VKGVLDGI
+902 VGGI
-910 AGFFP
+910 MKAIGDFFP

-928 YTTHSGKALIGD
+928 YTTHSGRALIGD
-940 FAGAI
+940 FAGSI
-945 RAGRDQVADAAGY
+945 RAGRNQVAEAAGY
-958 ALSGADFSAANVGGL
+958 ALGGADFSAAGVAGL
-973 SVPTTPEPVAAM
+973 SVPTTPEPVAVA
-985 ATAQSVEG
+985 ANAQSVEG
-993 ANAAQNTEVLSQLAD
+993 ATAQNAEVLSQLVD

>member
-42 RVGQASLVQTKARLA
+42 RVDQASLVQTKARLA

-128 DKIAV
+128 DRIAV

-197 IGELQGGYN
+197 LNEVVGKSGY
-206 GGFGWLEDALSN
+206 FEDAFVWMRFN
-218 ARYLHNEDFWSA
+218 HNNDFWSTA
-230 GKVGLKDLLENGIK
+230 KVGLSELVENGVK
-244 PFLDEYV
+244 PFMDEYV

-291 ASEGAAPFM
+291 AAEGAAPFT
-300 EAMVRLGAVGGEY
+300 EAMFRLGAVGGEY

-328 LSWVTQAQETGRI
+328 LNWVTQAQETGRI
-341 NEIIERGITNAK
+341 NEIIDRGITNAK
-353 LFGGILVD
+353 LFGGILID
-361 VAGIINGVAKA
+361 VAGVINGVAKA

-497 AIGEILPIMAPL
+497 AIGEILPVLAPL

-536 NALSEALKVI
+536 KGLSEALKVI
-546 LPIVADVVKALA
+546 LPVVADMVKALA
-558 EFMRNNPELAATILA
+558 EFMRNNPQLAATILA
-573 VVGALGPLAPIIG
+573 VVGALAPLAPIIG

-599 GGVIGAFGAIGGVIS
+599 GAIIPVISAVAGWFGTVAATCSVLGVSLSGVLLPLAGMVAGIGLLVGAFI
-614 TAVSA
+614 TA
-619 FGTIIGVASTLGL
+619 
-632 SISSVVLPIAGLVLG
+632 LV
-647 IAGLAAGFIAAL
+647 
-659 ASSEQF
+659 SSEQF

-720 AAVLGALVPVAEWLG
+720 AAILGALMPVAEWLG
-735 KVLGPAFDWIG
+735 RVLGPAFDWLG
-746 GVVKGVFE
+746 GVVKAVFE

-765 IISGVL
+765 IITGIL
-771 DVFLGIITG
+771 NVFLGAITG
-780 NWDKAWNGL
+780 DWDKAWNGL
-789 GDVLKNAWKLF
+789 GDILKNAWKLF
-800 EDLVGGGLSLLRDA
+800 EDVVGGGLSLLRDA

-829 WGGVGDFLR
+829 WGGLGDFLR
-838 GAWEGIV
+838 GAWDGIV
-845 GKVQEGAGRVMDFMK
+845 GKVKEGAGRVVEFIM
-860 GLPKG
+860 GLPKD
-865 ILDAIGN
+865 IVHA
-872 LGDLLKGSGS
+872 LGDLGGLLSNSGK
-882 ALIGGFIDGIK
+882 ALMDGFVGGIK
-893 GAANGLKDA
+893 AAANGVKDA

-928 YTTHSGKALIGD
+928 YTTYSGRALIGD

-945 RAGRDQVADAAGY
+945 RSGRDQVADAAGY
-958 ALSGADFSAANVGGL
+958 ALSGADFSAASVAGL
-973 SVPTTPEPVAAM
+973 SVPATPEPVAVSAI
-985 ATAQSVEG
+985 AQSAEG
-993 ANAAQNTEVLSQLAD
+993 ATVQNAEVLSQLVD

>member
-31 GQLRTAVDVEA
+31 GQLKAAVDVEA
-42 RVGQASLVQTKARLA
+42 RVDQASLVQTKARLA

-128 DKIAV
+128 DRIAV

-197 IGELQGGYN
+197 MNEVVGKS
-206 GGFGWLEDALSN
+206 GFFEDAFVWMRFN
-218 ARYLHNEDFWSA
+218 HNNDFWSTAKA
-230 GKVGLKDLLENGIK
+230 GLNDLVQNGVL
-244 PFLDEYV
+244 PFMDEYV

-267 MSNGIVAVGGMAQ
+267 MSNGIVAVGGMVQ

-291 ASEGAAPFM
+291 AAEGAAPFT
-300 EAMVRLGAVGGEY
+300 EAMFRLGAVGGEY

-328 LSWVTQAQETGRI
+328 LNWVTQAQETGRI
-341 NEIIERGITNAK
+341 NEIIDRGITNAK

-361 VAGIINGVAKA
+361 VAGVINGVAKA

-521 ADFKQS
+521 ADFKSS

-536 NALSEALKVI
+536 KGLSEALKII
-546 LPIVADVVKALA
+546 LPVVADVVKALA
-558 EFMRNNPELAATILA
+558 EFMRNNPQLAATILA
-573 VVGALGPLAPIIG
+573 VVGALAPLAPIIG
-586 TVVSIIGTIVSVI
+586 TVVSIVGTIASVI
-599 GGVIGAFGAIGGVIS
+599 GAILPVIGAVAGVL
-614 TAVSA
+614 A
-619 FGTIIGVASTLGL
+619 GL
-632 SISSVVLPIAGLVLG
+632 SAPVLAVVAGIGLLV
-647 IAGLAAGFIAAL
+647 AAFVTAL
-659 ASSEQF
+659 ASSEPF
-665 RNALAQVIGA
+665 RNSLAQIFQGLVTMVQPIIAAVIPVLVQIGQAFIGMVTTVIGA
-675 LIGIV
+675 LV
-680 APIIEAVLPA
+680 P
-690 LGQIA
+690 
-695 EGFMN
+695 
-700 MVNTVIAAL
+700 L
-709 VPMVTKIVEIA
+709 VTTIVEIA
-720 AAVLGALVPVAEWLG
+720 AQIISFLAPIVAFLIQTFSPAFEFIGKTVSDIFGFIG
-735 KVLGPAFDWIG
+735 KVIS
-746 GVVKGVFE
+746 
-754 LIGKIIADAVN
+754 DAIN
-765 IISGVL
+765 
-771 DVFLGIITG
+771 IITG
-780 NWDKAWNGL
+780 ILNVFLSALRGDWEGAWNGL
-789 GDVLKNAWKLF
+789 LNVL
-800 EDLVGGGLSLLRDA
+800 
-814 LSNAGKAI
+814 
-822 ADIWNAL
+822 
-829 WGGVGDFLR
+829 
-838 GAWEGIV
+838 
-845 GKVQEGAGRVMDFMK
+845 
-860 GLPKG
+860 KG
-865 ILDAIGN
+865 ILDFIVNTITGAFDVVMHIFENLAKMLVDIWNNLWGGIGDFVVGAWNGITKAIGDGVGSAVEFVKSMPGKIKDGLGN
-872 LGDLLKGSGS
+872 LGGLLLDSGK

-893 GAANGLKDA
+893 SMIGGAKDA
-902 VKGVLDGI
+902 VGGVLKAIGD
-910 AGFFP
+910 FFP

-945 RAGRDQVADAAGY
+945 RAGRDQVAEAAGY
-958 ALSGADFSAANVGGL
+958 ALGGADFSVSSVAGL
-973 SVPTTPEPVAAM
+973 SVPTTPEPVAVA
-985 ATAQSVEG
+985 ATAQSTEG
-993 ANAAQNTEVLSQLAD
+993 ATAQNAEVLSQLVD

>member
-42 RVGQASLVQTKARLA
+42 RVDQASLVQTKARLA

-128 DKIAV
+128 DRIAV

-197 IGELQGGYN
+197 LNEVVGKSGY
-206 GGFGWLEDALSN
+206 FEDAF
-218 ARYLHNEDFWSA
+218 RGMRFDHNNDFWSTA
-230 GKVGLKDLLENGIK
+230 KVGLNDLVQNGVL
-244 PFLDEYV
+244 PFMNEYV

-328 LSWVTQAQETGRI
+328 LNWVTQAQETGRI
-341 NEIIERGITNAK
+341 NEIIDRGITNAK
-353 LFGGILVD
+353 LFGGILID

-497 AIGEILPIMAPL
+497 AIGEILPVLAPL

-536 NALSEALKVI
+536 KGLSEALKVI
-546 LPIVADVVKALA
+546 LPVVADMVKALA
-558 EFMRNNPELAATILA
+558 EFMRNNPQLAATILA
-573 VVGALGPLAPIIG
+573 VVGALAPLAPIIG

-599 GGVIGAFGAIGGVIS
+599 GAIIPVISAVAGWFGTVAATCSVLGVSLSGVLLPLAGMVAGIGLLVGAFI
-614 TAVSA
+614 T
-619 FGTIIGVASTLGL
+619 
-632 SISSVVLPIAGLVLG
+632 
-647 IAGLAAGFIAAL
+647 AL
-659 ASSEQF
+659 ANSEQF

-720 AAVLGALVPVAEWLG
+720 AAILGALMPVAEWLG
-735 KVLGPAFDWIG
+735 RVLGPAFDWLG
-746 GVVKGVFE
+746 GVVKAVFE

-765 IISGVL
+765 IITGIL
-771 DVFLGIITG
+771 NVFLGAITG
-780 NWDKAWNGL
+780 DWDKAWNGL
-789 GDVLKNAWKLF
+789 GDILKNAWKLF
-800 EDLVGGGLSLLRDA
+800 EDVVGGGLSLLRDA

-829 WGGVGDFLR
+829 WGGLGDFLR
-838 GAWEGIV
+838 GAWDGIV
-845 GKVQEGAGRVMDFMK
+845 GKVKEGAGRVVEFIM
-860 GLPKG
+860 GLPKD
-865 ILDAIGN
+865 IVHA
-872 LGDLLKGSGS
+872 LGDLGGLLSNSGK
-882 ALIGGFIDGIK
+882 ALMDGFVGGIK
-893 GAANGLKDA
+893 AAANGVKDA

-928 YTTHSGKALIGD
+928 YTTYSGRALIGD

-945 RAGRDQVADAAGY
+945 RSGRDQVADAAGY
-958 ALSGADFSAANVGGL
+958 ALSGADFSAASVAGL
-973 SVPTTPEPVAAM
+973 SVPATPEPVAVSAI
-985 ATAQSVEG
+985 AQSAEG
-993 ANAAQNTEVLSQLAD
+993 ATVQNAEVLSQLVD

>member
-31 GQLRTAVDVEA
+31 GQLKAAVDVEA
-42 RVGQASLVQTKARLA
+42 RVDQASLVQTKARLA

-109 GGNVASVGFGHAKE
+109 GGNVAAVGFGHAKE

-128 DKIAV
+128 DRIAV

-173 PGIMSGFLVGLA
+173 PGIWGGFLVGLA

-197 IGELQGGYN
+197 LNEVVGKSGY
-206 GGFGWLEDALSN
+206 FEDAF
-218 ARYLHNEDFWSA
+218 RGMRFDHNNDFWSTA
-230 GKVGLKDLLENGIK
+230 KVGLNDLVQNGVL
-244 PFLDEYV
+244 PFMDEYV

-291 ASEGAAPFM
+291 AAEGAAPFT
-300 EAMVRLGAVGGEY
+300 EAMFRLGAVGGEY

-328 LSWVTQAQETGRI
+328 LSWVTQAQETDRI
-341 NEIIERGITNAK
+341 NEIIDRGITNAK

-458 RNPAIADGVNKMFD
+458 RNPAIADGVNKIFD

-497 AIGEILPIMAPL
+497 AIGEILPIIAPL

-536 NALSEALKVI
+536 KGLSEALKLI
-546 LPIVADVVKALA
+546 LPVVADVVKALA
-558 EFMRNNPELAATILA
+558 EFMRNNPQLAATILA
-573 VVGALGPLAPIIG
+573 VVGALAPLAPIIG

-599 GGVIGAFGAIGGVIS
+599 GAIIPVIS
-614 TAVSA
+614 TVVTWFGTVSA
-619 FGTIIGVASTLGL
+619 TCAVLGVSFT
-632 SISSVVLPIAGLVLG
+632 SILAPIVGLVAG
-647 IAGLAAGFIAAL
+647 IGLLVAAFVTAL
-659 ASSEQF
+659 ASSEPF
-665 RNALAQVIGA
+665 RNSLAQIFQGLVTMVQPIIAAVIPVLVQIGQAFIGMVTTVIG
-675 LIGIV
+675 
-680 APIIEAVLPA
+680 
-690 LGQIA
+690 
-695 EGFMN
+695 
-700 MVNTVIAAL
+700 AL
-709 VPMVTKIVEIA
+709 VPMVTTIVAIA
-720 AAVLGALVPVAEWLG
+720 AQILSFLAPIVAFLVQTFSPAFEFIGKTVSDIFGFIG
-735 KVLGPAFDWIG
+735 KVIS
-746 GVVKGVFE
+746 
-754 LIGKIIADAVN
+754 DAIN
-765 IISGVL
+765 
-771 DVFLGIITG
+771 IITG
-780 NWDKAWNGL
+780 ILNVFLSALRGDWEGAWNGL
-789 GDVLKNAWKLF
+789 LNVL
-800 EDLVGGGLSLLRDA
+800 
-814 LSNAGKAI
+814 
-822 ADIWNAL
+822 
-829 WGGVGDFLR
+829 
-838 GAWEGIV
+838 
-845 GKVQEGAGRVMDFMK
+845 
-860 GLPKG
+860 KG
-865 ILDAIGN
+865 ILDFIVNTITGAFDVVMHIFENLAKMLVDIWNNLWGGIGDFVVGAWNGITKTISDGVGSAVEFVKSMPGKIKDALGN
-872 LGDLLKGSGS
+872 LGGMLMDSGK

-893 GAANGLKDA
+893 NAASGAKDA

-910 AGFFP
+910 ANFFP

-940 FAGAI
+940 FADSI
-945 RAGRDQVADAAGY
+945 RAGRDQVAEAAGY
-958 ALSGADFSAANVGGL
+958 ALGGADFSAASVAGL
-973 SVPTTPEPVAAM
+973 SIPTTPEPVAA
-985 ATAQSVEG
+985 AANAQAVEG
-993 ANAAQNTEVLSQLAD
+993 ASAQNAEVLAQLAD

>member
-42 RVGQASLVQTKARLA
+42 RVDQASLVQTKARLA

-128 DKIAV
+128 DRIAV
-133 SAGAAATKIAAM
+133 SAGVAATKIAAM

-206 GGFGWLEDALSN
+206 GGFGWLEDALST

-341 NEIIERGITNAK
+341 NEIIDRGITNAK

-361 VAGIINGVAKA
+361 VAGVINGVAKA

-417 LTPGLSSLAG
+417 LPPGLSSLAG

-521 ADFKQS
+521 ADFKSS

-536 NALSEALKVI
+536 KGLSEALKII
-546 LPIVADVVKALA
+546 LPVVADVVKALA
-558 EFMRNNPELAATILA
+558 EFMRNNPQLAATILA
-573 VVGALGPLAPIIG
+573 VVGALAPLAPIIG
-586 TVVSIIGTIVSVI
+586 TVVSIVGTIASVI
-599 GGVIGAFGAIGGVIS
+599 GAILPVIGAVAGVL
-614 TAVSA
+614 A
-619 FGTIIGVASTLGL
+619 GL
-632 SISSVVLPIAGLVLG
+632 SAPVLAVVAGIGLLV
-647 IAGLAAGFIAAL
+647 AAFVTAL
-659 ASSEQF
+659 ASSEPF
-665 RNALAQVIGA
+665 RNSLAQIFQGLVTMVQPIIAAVIPVLVQIGQAFIGMVTTVIG
-675 LIGIV
+675 
-680 APIIEAVLPA
+680 
-690 LGQIA
+690 
-695 EGFMN
+695 
-700 MVNTVIAAL
+700 AL
-709 VPMVTKIVEIA
+709 VPMVTTIVEIA
-720 AAVLGALVPVAEWLG
+720 AQIISFLAPIVAFLIQTFSPAFEFIGKTVSDIFGFIG
-735 KVLGPAFDWIG
+735 KVIS
-746 GVVKGVFE
+746 
-754 LIGKIIADAVN
+754 DAIN
-765 IISGVL
+765 
-771 DVFLGIITG
+771 IITG
-780 NWDKAWNGL
+780 ILNVFLSALRGDWEGAWNGL
-789 GDVLKNAWKLF
+789 LNVL
-800 EDLVGGGLSLLRDA
+800 
-814 LSNAGKAI
+814 
-822 ADIWNAL
+822 
-829 WGGVGDFLR
+829 
-838 GAWEGIV
+838 
-845 GKVQEGAGRVMDFMK
+845 
-860 GLPKG
+860 KG
-865 ILDAIGN
+865 ILDFIVNTITGAFDVVMHIFENLAKMLVDIWTNLWNGIGDFVTGAWNGITKAISDGVGSAVEFVKSMPDKIKEGLGN
-872 LGDLLKGSGS
+872 LGGLLKDSGK

-893 GAANGLKDA
+893 SMISGAKDA
-902 VKGVLDGI
+902 VGGVLKAIGD
-910 AGFFP
+910 FFP

-945 RAGRDQVADAAGY
+945 RSGRDQVAEAAGY
-958 ALSGADFSAANVGGL
+958 ALGGADFSASSVARL
-973 SVPTTPEPVAAM
+973 SIPTTPEPVAVA
-985 ATAQSVEG
+985 ATAQPVEG
-993 ANAAQNTEVLSQLAD
+993 ATTQNAEVLSQLVD

>member
-42 RVGQASLVQTKARLA
+42 RVDQASLVQTKARLA

-128 DKIAV
+128 DRIAV

-185 SSADGLQNILLA
+185 SSADGLQNILIYLDQ
-197 IGELQGGYN
+197 LS
-206 GGFGWLEDALSN
+206 GGFGKFRDLFIDAR
-218 ARYLHNEDFWSA
+218 ADHNEAFWGVAKSGLSDLYNNGILPFFAEYKRLGAVSGGFWSA
-230 GKVGLKDLLENGIK
+230 
-244 PFLDEYV
+244 
-251 KLGKITG
+251 
-258 VFWSEFFRG
+258 FFSG
-267 MSNGIVAVGGMAQ
+267 MSSGITAVGGMPA
-280 LFKPLHDSFAI
+280 LFEPLRKSIEIATQGAGAFAD
-291 ASEGAAPFM
+291 
-300 EAMVRLGAVGGEY
+300 AMFRLGAVGGEY

-328 LSWVTQAQETGRI
+328 LNWVTQAQETGRI
-341 NEIIERGITNAK
+341 NEIIDRGITNAK
-353 LFGGILVD
+353 LFGGILID

-433 PTISRSMEKAGAV
+433 PTIGRSMEKAGAV

-536 NALSEALKVI
+536 KGLSEALKII
-546 LPIVADVVKALA
+546 LPVVADVVKALA
-558 EFMRNNPELAATILA
+558 EFMRNNPQLAATILA
-573 VVGALGPLAPIIG
+573 VVGALAPLAPIIG

-619 FGTIIGVASTLGL
+619 FGTLIGVASTLGL

-735 KVLGPAFDWIG
+735 KVLGPAFDWLG
-746 GVVKGVFE
+746 GVVKAVFE

-771 DVFLGIITG
+771 DVFLGAITG
-780 NWDKAWNGL
+780 DWDKAWNGL
-789 GDVLKNAWKLF
+789 GDILKNAWKLF

-822 ADIWNAL
+822 ADIWNNL
-829 WGGVGDFLR
+829 WNGIGDFLR
-838 GAWEGIV
+838 GAWDGIV
-845 GKVQEGAGRVMDFMK
+845 GKVKEGAGRVTDFMK

-945 RAGRDQVADAAGY
+945 RAGRDQVAEAAGY
-958 ALSGADFSAANVGGL
+958 ALGGADFSAASVAGL
-973 SVPTTPEPVAAM
+973 SVPTTPEPVAA
-985 ATAQSVEG
+985 TANAQAAEG
-993 ANAAQNTEVLSQLAD
+993 ASAQNAEVLAQLAD

>member
-42 RVGQASLVQTKARLA
+42 RVDQASLVQTKARLA

-128 DKIAV
+128 DRIAV
-133 SAGAAATKIAAM
+133 SAGVAATKIAAM

-185 SSADGLQNILLA
+185 SSADGLQTILLA
-197 IGELQGGYN
+197 LNEVVGKSGY
-206 GGFGWLEDALSN
+206 FEDAF
-218 ARYLHNEDFWSA
+218 RGMRFDHNNDFWSTA
-230 GKVGLKDLLENGIK
+230 KVGLNDLVQNGVL
-244 PFLDEYV
+244 PFMDEYV

-291 ASEGAAPFM
+291 AAEGAAPFT
-300 EAMVRLGAVGGEY
+300 EAMFRLGAVGGEY

-341 NEIIERGITNAK
+341 NEIIDRGITNAK
-353 LFGGILVD
+353 LFGGILID
-361 VAGIINGVAKA
+361 VAGVINGVAKA

-382 GLAAAFDAIN
+382 GLAVAFDAIN

-536 NALSEALKVI
+536 KGLSEALKII
-546 LPIVADVVKALA
+546 LPVVADVVKALA
-558 EFMRNNPELAATILA
+558 EFMRNNPQLAATILA
-573 VVGALGPLAPIIG
+573 VVGALAPLAPIIG
-586 TVVSIIGTIVSVI
+586 TVVSIVGTIASVI
-599 GGVIGAFGAIGGVIS
+599 GAILPVIGAVAGVL
-614 TAVSA
+614 A
-619 FGTIIGVASTLGL
+619 GL
-632 SISSVVLPIAGLVLG
+632 SAPVLAVVAGIGLLV
-647 IAGLAAGFIAAL
+647 AAFVTAL
-659 ASSEQF
+659 ASSEPF
-665 RNALAQVIGA
+665 RNSLAQIFQGLVTMVQPIIAAVIPVLVQIGQAFIGMVTTVIGA
-675 LIGIV
+675 LV
-680 APIIEAVLPA
+680 P
-690 LGQIA
+690 
-695 EGFMN
+695 
-700 MVNTVIAAL
+700 L
-709 VPMVTKIVEIA
+709 VTTIVEIA
-720 AAVLGALVPVAEWLG
+720 AQIISFLAPIVAFLIQTFSPAFEFIGKTVSDIFGFIG
-735 KVLGPAFDWIG
+735 KVIS
-746 GVVKGVFE
+746 
-754 LIGKIIADAVN
+754 DAIN
-765 IISGVL
+765 
-771 DVFLGIITG
+771 IITG
-780 NWDKAWNGL
+780 ILNVFLSALRGDWEGAWNGL
-789 GDVLKNAWKLF
+789 LNVL
-800 EDLVGGGLSLLRDA
+800 
-814 LSNAGKAI
+814 
-822 ADIWNAL
+822 
-829 WGGVGDFLR
+829 
-838 GAWEGIV
+838 
-845 GKVQEGAGRVMDFMK
+845 
-860 GLPKG
+860 KG
-865 ILDAIGN
+865 ILDFIVNTITGAFDVVMHIFENLAKMLVDIWNNLWGGIGDFVVGAWNGITKAIGDGVGSAVEFVKSMPGKIKDGLGN
-872 LGDLLKGSGS
+872 LGGLLLDSGK

-893 GAANGLKDA
+893 SMIGGAKDA
-902 VKGVLDGI
+902 VGGVLKAIGD
-910 AGFFP
+910 FFP

-928 YTTHSGKALIGD
+928 YTTYSGKALIGD

-945 RAGRDQVADAAGY
+945 RAGRDEVADAAGY
-958 ALSGADFSAANVGGL
+958 ALGGADFSVASVAGL
-973 SVPTTPEPVAAM
+973 STLTTPEPVSVA
-985 ATAQSVEG
+985 ATAQPGEG
-993 ANAAQNTEVLSQLAD
+993 ATAQNAEVLSQLVD

-1022 QMSRRAERVY
+1022 QMSRRAERIY

>member
-42 RVGQASLVQTKARLA
+42 RVDQASLVQTKARLA

-109 GGNVASVGFGHAKE
+109 GGNVAAVGFGHAKE

-197 IGELQGGYN
+197 LNEVVGKSGY
-206 GGFGWLEDALSN
+206 FEDAF
-218 ARYLHNEDFWSA
+218 RGMRFDHNNDFWSTAKA
-230 GKVGLKDLLENGIK
+230 GLNDLVQNGVL
-244 PFLDEYV
+244 PFMNEYV

-291 ASEGAAPFM
+291 AAEGAAPFT
-300 EAMVRLGAVGGEY
+300 EAMFRLGAVGGEY

-341 NEIIERGITNAK
+341 NEIIDRGITNAK

-361 VAGIINGVAKA
+361 VAGVINGVAKA

-446 VSILLDGIAQAL
+446 VSILFDGIAQAL

-497 AIGEILPIMAPL
+497 AIGEILPVLAPL

-536 NALSEALKVI
+536 NALAEALKVI
-546 LPIVADVVKALA
+546 LPVVADVVKALA
-558 EFMRNNPELAATILA
+558 EFMRNNPQLAATILA
-573 VVGALGPLAPIIG
+573 VVGALAPLAPIIG

-599 GGVIGAFGAIGGVIS
+599 GAIIPVIS
-614 TAVSA
+614 TVVTWFGTVSA
-619 FGTIIGVASTLGL
+619 TCAVLGVSFT
-632 SISSVVLPIAGLVLG
+632 SVLAPIVGLVAG
-647 IAGLAAGFIAAL
+647 IGLLVAAFVTAL
-659 ASSEQF
+659 ASSEPF
-665 RNALAQVIGA
+665 RNSLAQIFQGLVTMVQPIVEAVIPVLVQIGQAFIGMVTTVIGA
-675 LIGIV
+675 LV
-680 APIIEAVLPA
+680 P
-690 LGQIA
+690 
-695 EGFMN
+695 
-700 MVNTVIAAL
+700 L
-709 VPMVTKIVEIA
+709 VTTIVEIA
-720 AAVLGALVPVAEWLG
+720 AQIISFLAPIVAFLVQTFSPAFEFIGKTVSDIFGFIG
-735 KVLGPAFDWIG
+735 KVIS
-746 GVVKGVFE
+746 
-754 LIGKIIADAVN
+754 DAIN
-765 IISGVL
+765 
-771 DVFLGIITG
+771 IITG
-780 NWDKAWNGL
+780 ILNVFLSAL
-789 GDVLKNAWKLF
+789 RGDWEGA
-800 EDLVGGGLSLLRDA
+800 
-814 LSNAGKAI
+814 
-822 ADIWNAL
+822 WNAL
-829 WGGVGDFLR
+829 LNVL
-838 GAWEGIV
+838 
-845 GKVQEGAGRVMDFMK
+845 
-860 GLPKG
+860 KG
-865 ILDAIGN
+865 ILDFIVNTITGAFDVVMHIFENLAKMLVDIWNNLWGGIGDFVVGAWNGITKTISDGVGSAVEFVKSMPGKIKDALGN
-872 LGDLLKGSGS
+872 LGGMLMDSGK

-893 GAANGLKDA
+893 NAASGAKDA

-910 AGFFP
+910 ANFFP

-940 FAGAI
+940 FADSI
-945 RAGRDQVADAAGY
+945 RAGRDQVAEAAGY
-958 ALSGADFSAANVGGL
+958 ALGGADFSAASVAGL
-973 SVPTTPEPVAAM
+973 NLPTTPEPVAV
-985 ATAQSVEG
+985 ATSAQAVEG
-993 ANAAQNTEVLSQLAD
+993 ASAQNVEVLAQLAD

>member
-42 RVGQASLVQTKARLA
+42 RVDQASLVQTKARLA

-128 DKIAV
+128 DRIAV

-206 GGFGWLEDALSN
+206 GGFGWLEDALST

-341 NEIIERGITNAK
+341 NEIIDRGITNAK

-361 VAGIINGVAKA
+361 VAGVINGVAKA

-458 RNPAIADGVNKMFD
+458 RNPAIADGVHKMFD

-521 ADFKQS
+521 ADFKSS

-536 NALSEALKVI
+536 KGLSEALKII
-546 LPIVADVVKALA
+546 LPVVADVVKALA
-558 EFMRNNPELAATILA
+558 EFMRNNPQLAATILA
-573 VVGALGPLAPIIG
+573 VVGALAPLAPIIG
-586 TVVSIIGTIVSVI
+586 TVVSIVGTIASVI
-599 GGVIGAFGAIGGVIS
+599 GAILPVIGAVAGVL
-614 TAVSA
+614 A
-619 FGTIIGVASTLGL
+619 GL
-632 SISSVVLPIAGLVLG
+632 SAPVLAVVAGIGLLV
-647 IAGLAAGFIAAL
+647 AAFVTAL
-659 ASSEQF
+659 ASSEPF
-665 RNALAQVIGA
+665 RNSLAQIFQGLVTMVQPIIAAVIPMLVQIGEAFIGMVTTVIG
-675 LIGIV
+675 
-680 APIIEAVLPA
+680 
-690 LGQIA
+690 
-695 EGFMN
+695 
-700 MVNTVIAAL
+700 AL
-709 VPMVTKIVEIA
+709 VPMVTTIVEIA
-720 AAVLGALVPVAEWLG
+720 AQIVSFLAPIVAFLIQTFSPAFEFIGKTVSDIFGFIG
-735 KVLGPAFDWIG
+735 KV
-746 GVVKGVFE
+746 
-754 LIGKIIADAVN
+754 IADAVN
-765 IISGVL
+765 IITGIL
-771 DVFLGIITG
+771 NVFLSALRGDWEG
-780 NWDKAWNGL
+780 AWNGL
-789 GDVLKNAWKLF
+789 LNVL
-800 EDLVGGGLSLLRDA
+800 
-814 LSNAGKAI
+814 
-822 ADIWNAL
+822 
-829 WGGVGDFLR
+829 
-838 GAWEGIV
+838 
-845 GKVQEGAGRVMDFMK
+845 
-860 GLPKG
+860 KG
-865 ILDAIGN
+865 ILDFIVSTITGAFDVVMHIFENLAKMLVDIWTNLWNGIGDFVVGAWNGITKAIGDGVGSAVEFVKSMPGKIKDGLGN
-872 LGDLLKGSGS
+872 LGGLLLDSGK

-893 GAANGLKDA
+893 SMIGGAKDA
-902 VKGVLDGI
+902 VGGVLKAIGD
-910 AGFFP
+910 FFP

-945 RAGRDQVADAAGY
+945 RAGRDEVADAAGY
-958 ALSGADFSAANVGGL
+958 ALGGADFSVASVAGL
-973 SVPTTPEPVAAM
+973 STLTTPEPVSVA
-985 ATAQSVEG
+985 ATAQPGEG
-993 ANAAQNTEVLSQLAD
+993 ATAQNAEVLSQLVD

>member
-42 RVGQASLVQTKARLA
+42 RINQASLVQTKARLA

-109 GGNVASVGFGHAKE
+109 GGNVASVGVGHAKE

-128 DKIAV
+128 DRIAV

-197 IGELQGGYN
+197 LNEVVGKS
-206 GGFGWLEDALSN
+206 GFFEDAFVWMRFN
-218 ARYLHNEDFWSA
+218 HNEDFWSTA
-230 GKVGLKDLLENGIK
+230 KVGLNDLVQNGVL
-244 PFLDEYV
+244 PFMDEYV
-251 KLGKITG
+251 KLGAVTG

-291 ASEGAAPFM
+291 AAEGAAPFT
-300 EAMVRLGAVGGEY
+300 EAMFRLGAVGGEY

-341 NEIIERGITNAK
+341 NEIIDRGITNAK

-433 PTISRSMEKAGAV
+433 PTIGRSMEKAGAV

-536 NALSEALKVI
+536 KGLSEALKVI
-546 LPIVADVVKALA
+546 LPVVADVVKALA
-558 EFMRNNPELAATILA
+558 EFMRNNPQLAATILA
-573 VVGALGPLAPIIG
+573 VVGALAPLAPIIG

-619 FGTIIGVASTLGL
+619 FGTLIGVASTLGL

-647 IAGLAAGFIAAL
+647 IGALAAGFIAAL
-659 ASSEQF
+659 ATSEQF
-665 RNALAQVIGA
+665 RNALGQVIGA

-720 AAVLGALVPVAEWLG
+720 AAVLGALAPVAQWLG
-735 KVLGPAFDWIG
+735 QVLGPAFDWLG
-746 GVVKGVFE
+746 GVVKAVFE

-771 DVFLGIITG
+771 DVFLGAITG
-780 NWDKAWNGL
+780 DWDKAWNGL
-789 GDVLKNAWKLF
+789 GDILKNAWKLF

-829 WGGVGDFLR
+829 WGGLGDFLR
-838 GAWEGIV
+838 GAWENIT
-845 GKVQEGAGRVMDFMK
+845 GKVKEGVGHVIDFMK
-860 GLPKG
+860 GMPKS

-893 GAANGLKDA
+893 NAANGLKDA
-902 VKGVLDGI
+902 VKGVLGGI
-910 AGFFP
+910 ADFFP

-928 YTTHSGKALIGD
+928 YTTHSGRALIGD
-940 FAGAI
+940 FAGSI
-945 RAGRDQVADAAGY
+945 RAGRNQVAEAAGY
-958 ALSGADFSAANVGGL
+958 ALGGADFSAVGVAGL
-973 SVPTTPEPVAAM
+973 SVPTTPEPAAI
-985 ATAQSVEG
+985 APTAQSVEG
-993 ANAAQNTEVLSQLAD
+993 ATAQNAEVLSQLVD

>member
-1 MASIGKM
+1 MANIGKL

-16 SKFKADL
+16 SQFKAQTRAQ
-23 KKDLAALK
+23 LAAVQKQLK
-31 GQLRTAVDVEA
+31 VQAEVHAQVN
-42 RVGQASLVQTKARLA
+42 QASVAQTRAR
-57 GIAKDFKTHV
+57 IANIGRDMKTHL
-67 TVDAQTRKASAALG
+67 TVDAKTRAASAALG
-81 VLTRPRTAEVRVV
+81 ILTRPRTAEVRVV
-94 LQGLDAAK
+94 LKGLDAAT

-109 GGNVASVGFGHAKE
+109 GGNIGAGFVEHAKN

-128 DKIAV
+128 DAIAAK
-133 SAGAAATKIAAM
+133 AGLAATQITAM
-145 SAAMSAMAGNAAMVA
+145 SAAMSAMAGNAALVS
-160 VSMAQISGAGLAL
+160 VSMVQITGAGLAL
-173 PGIMSGFLVGLA
+173 PGIMSGFAVGLL
-185 SSADGLQNILLA
+185 SSVDGLQNIFIYLDEIAGGHGRFMDMFVDTRFNAGKAFWAVAKAGLTDLYVTGIVPFFEEYRRLA
-197 IGELQGGYN
+197 EISGT
-206 GGFGWLEDALSN
+206 
-218 ARYLHNEDFWSA
+218 FWSA
-230 GKVGLKDLLENGIK
+230 FFSGMADGI
-244 PFLDEYV
+244 
-251 KLGKITG
+251 T
-258 VFWSEFFRG
+258 
-267 MSNGIVAVGGMAQ
+267 AVGGMAK
-280 LFKPLHDSFAI
+280 LFEPLRESISI
-291 ASEGAAPFM
+291 ASQGAGAFA
-300 EAMVRLGAVGGEY
+300 EALFRIGAVGGAY

-318 AAFTEVSNAF
+318 EAFVGLADSFRA
-328 LSWVTQAQETGRI
+328 WVTEAEATGRI
-341 NEIIERGITNAK
+341 YELIDRGITNAK

-361 VAGIINGVAKA
+361 VAGVINGVAKA

-458 RNPAIADGVNKMFD
+458 RNPAIADGVNRMFD

-497 AIGEILPIMAPL
+497 AIGEILPVLAPL

-521 ADFKQS
+521 AEFKQS

-536 NALSEALKVI
+536 NALSEALKVV

-558 EFMRNNPELAATILA
+558 EFMRNNPQLAATILA
-573 VVGALGPLAPIIG
+573 VVGALAPLAPIIG
-586 TVVSIIGTIVSVI
+586 TVVSVIGTIVSVI
-599 GGVIGAFGAIGGVIS
+599 GGVIGAFGTIVSVIGTV
-614 TAVSA
+614 VSG
-619 FGTIIGVASTLGL
+619 FGTLIGVASTLGL
-632 SISSVVLPIAGLVLG
+632 SISGVVLPLVGLVGG
-647 IAGLAAGFIAAL
+647 IAALAVGFVAAL

-709 VPMVTKIVEIA
+709 VPMVTKVVEIA
-720 AAVLGALVPVAEWLG
+720 AAVLGALTPVAQWLG
-735 KVLGPAFDWIG
+735 SVLGPAFDWLG
-746 GVVKGVFE
+746 GVVKAVFE

-771 DVFLGIITG
+771 DFFLAALTG
-780 NWDKAWNGL
+780 NWDKAWGAL
-789 GDVLKNAWKLF
+789 GDILKNAWKLF

-822 ADIWNAL
+822 ADIWKNL
-829 WGGVGDFLR
+829 WGGIGDFLR
-838 GAWEGIV
+838 GAWEGII
-845 GKVQEGAGRVMDFMK
+845 GKVKEGAGRVTQFFLDM
-860 GLPKG
+860 PK
-865 ILDAIGN
+865 DVRNA
-872 LGDLLKGSGS
+872 LGDLGNFLKDSGA
-882 ALIGGFIDGIK
+882 ALIGGFINGIK
-893 GAANGLKDA
+893 GAASGLKDA

-945 RAGRDQVADAAGY
+945 RAGRDQVAEAAGY
-958 ALSGADFSAANVGGL
+958 ALGGADFSPNAGFQMVGTP
-973 SVPTTPEPVAAM
+973 VP
-985 ATAQSVEG
+985 ATANAQVESVSGNNEELAG
-993 ANAAQNTEVLSQLAD
+993 LIAQLSDTLG
-1008 VLSRLGAVDERAFL
+1008 RLQAVDSRAFL
-1022 QMSRRAERVY
+1022 QMQREAERIF

>member
-42 RVGQASLVQTKARLA
+42 RVDQASLVQTKARLA

-81 VLTRPRTAEVRVV
+81 VVTRPRTAEVRVV

-128 DKIAV
+128 DRIAV

-206 GGFGWLEDALSN
+206 GGFGWLEDALSS

-328 LSWVTQAQETGRI
+328 LNWVTQAQETGRI
-341 NEIIERGITNAK
+341 NEIIDRGITNAK

-458 RNPAIADGVNKMFD
+458 RNPAIADGVNKMFG

-521 ADFKQS
+521 ADFKSS

-536 NALSEALKVI
+536 KGLSEALKII
-546 LPIVADVVKALA
+546 LPVVADVVKALA
-558 EFMRNNPELAATILA
+558 EFMRNNPQLAATILA
-573 VVGALGPLAPIIG
+573 VVGALAPLAPIIG
-586 TVVSIIGTIVSVI
+586 TVVSIVGTIASVI
-599 GGVIGAFGAIGGVIS
+599 GAILPVIGAVAGVL
-614 TAVSA
+614 A
-619 FGTIIGVASTLGL
+619 GL
-632 SISSVVLPIAGLVLG
+632 SAPVLAVVAGIGLLV
-647 IAGLAAGFIAAL
+647 AAFVTAL
-659 ASSEQF
+659 ASSEPF
-665 RNALAQVIGA
+665 RNSLAQIFQGLVTMVQPIIAAVIPMLVQIGEAFIGMVTTVIG
-675 LIGIV
+675 
-680 APIIEAVLPA
+680 
-690 LGQIA
+690 
-695 EGFMN
+695 
-700 MVNTVIAAL
+700 AL
-709 VPMVTKIVEIA
+709 VPMVTTIVEIA
-720 AAVLGALVPVAEWLG
+720 AQIVSFLAPIVAFLIQTFSPAFEFIGKTVSDIFGFIG
-735 KVLGPAFDWIG
+735 KV
-746 GVVKGVFE
+746 
-754 LIGKIIADAVN
+754 IADAVN
-765 IISGVL
+765 IITGIL
-771 DVFLGIITG
+771 NVFLSALRGDWEG
-780 NWDKAWNGL
+780 AWNGL
-789 GDVLKNAWKLF
+789 LNVL
-800 EDLVGGGLSLLRDA
+800 
-814 LSNAGKAI
+814 
-822 ADIWNAL
+822 
-829 WGGVGDFLR
+829 
-838 GAWEGIV
+838 
-845 GKVQEGAGRVMDFMK
+845 
-860 GLPKG
+860 KG
-865 ILDAIGN
+865 ILDFIVNTITGAFDVVMHIFENLAKMLVDIWTNLWNGIGDFVVGAWNGITKAIGDGVGSAVEFVKSMPGKIKDGLGN
-872 LGDLLKGSGS
+872 LGGLLLDSGK

-893 GAANGLKDA
+893 SMIGGAKDA
-902 VKGVLDGI
+902 VGGVLKAIGD
-910 AGFFP
+910 FFP

-945 RAGRDQVADAAGY
+945 RAGRDEVADAAGY
-958 ALSGADFSAANVGGL
+958 ALGGADFSVASVAGL
-973 SVPTTPEPVAAM
+973 STLTTPEPVSVAATSQPGEG
-985 ATAQSVEG
+985 ATAQ
-993 ANAAQNTEVLSQLAD
+993 NAEVLSQLVD

>member
-42 RVGQASLVQTKARLA
+42 RVDQASLVQTKARLA

-133 SAGAAATKIAAM
+133 SVGAAATKIAAM

-160 VSMAQISGAGLAL
+160 VSMAQISGAALAV
-173 PGIMSGFLVGLA
+173 PGIWGGFLVGLA

-197 IGELQGGYN
+197 LNEVVGKSGY
-206 GGFGWLEDALSN
+206 FEDAF
-218 ARYLHNEDFWSA
+218 RGMRFDHNNDFWSTA
-230 GKVGLKDLLENGIK
+230 KVGLNDLVQNGVL
-244 PFLDEYV
+244 PFMDEYV

-291 ASEGAAPFM
+291 AAEGAAPFT
-300 EAMVRLGAVGGEY
+300 EAMFRLGAVGGEY

-328 LSWVTQAQETGRI
+328 LNWVTQAQETGRI
-341 NEIIERGITNAK
+341 NEIIDRGITNAK

-497 AIGEILPIMAPL
+497 AIGEILPVLAPL

-521 ADFKQS
+521 ADFKSS

-536 NALSEALKVI
+536 KGLSEALKVI
-546 LPIVADVVKALA
+546 LPVVADVVKALA
-558 EFMRNNPELAATILA
+558 EFMRNNPQLAATILA
-573 VVGALGPLAPIIG
+573 VVGALAPLAPIIG

-599 GGVIGAFGAIGGVIS
+599 GAIIPVIS
-614 TAVSA
+614 TVVTWFGTVSA
-619 FGTIIGVASTLGL
+619 TCAVLGVSFT
-632 SISSVVLPIAGLVLG
+632 SILAPIVGLVAG
-647 IAGLAAGFIAAL
+647 IGLLVAAFVTAL
-659 ASSEQF
+659 ASSEPF
-665 RNALAQVIGA
+665 RNSLAQIFQGLVTMVQPIIAAVIPVLVQIGQAFIGMVTTVIG
-675 LIGIV
+675 
-680 APIIEAVLPA
+680 
-690 LGQIA
+690 
-695 EGFMN
+695 
-700 MVNTVIAAL
+700 AL
-709 VPMVTKIVEIA
+709 VPMVTTIVAIA
-720 AAVLGALVPVAEWLG
+720 AQIISFLAPIVAFLIQTFSPAFEFIGKTVSDIFGFIG
-735 KVLGPAFDWIG
+735 KVIS
-746 GVVKGVFE
+746 
-754 LIGKIIADAVN
+754 DAIN
-765 IISGVL
+765 
-771 DVFLGIITG
+771 IITG
-780 NWDKAWNGL
+780 ILNVFLSALRGDWEGAWNGL
-789 GDVLKNAWKLF
+789 LNVLKGILEFIVNTITGAFDVVMHIF
-800 EDLVGGGLSLLRDA
+800 ENLAKMLV
-814 LSNAGKAI
+814 
-822 ADIWNAL
+822 DIWNNL
-829 WGGVGDFLR
+829 WGGIGDFVV
-838 GAWEGIV
+838 GAWNGITKTISDGV
-845 GKVQEGAGRVMDFMK
+845 GSAVEFVKSMPGK
-860 GLPKG
+860 IK
-865 ILDAIGN
+865 DALGN
-872 LGDLLKGSGS
+872 LGGMLMDSGK

-893 GAANGLKDA
+893 NAASGAKDA

-910 AGFFP
+910 ANFFP

-928 YTTHSGKALIGD
+928 YTTYSGKALIGD

-945 RAGRDQVADAAGY
+945 RAGRDQVAEAAGY
-958 ALSGADFSAANVGGL
+958 ALSGADFSASSVASL
-973 SVPTTPEPVAAM
+973 SVPTTPEPVSVAAATQSAEG
-985 ATAQSVEG
+985 ATAQ
-993 ANAAQNTEVLSQLAD
+993 NAEVLAQLAD

>member
-1 MASIGKM
+1 
-8 SIRVFPDT
+8 
-16 SKFKADL
+16 
-23 KKDLAALK
+23 
-31 GQLRTAVDVEA
+31 
-42 RVGQASLVQTKARLA
+42 
-57 GIAKDFKTHV
+57 
-67 TVDAQTRKASAALG
+67 
-81 VLTRPRTAEVRVV
+81 
-94 LQGLDAAK
+94 
-102 AGLASLA
+102 
-109 GGNVASVGFGHAKE
+109 
-123 VASNF
+123 
-128 DKIAV
+128 
-133 SAGAAATKIAAM
+133 M

-197 IGELQGGYN
+197 LNEVVGKSGY
-206 GGFGWLEDALSN
+206 FEDAF
-218 ARYLHNEDFWSA
+218 RGMRFDHNNDFWSTA
-230 GKVGLKDLLENGIK
+230 KVGLSELVENGVK
-244 PFLDEYV
+244 PFMAEYV
-251 KLGKITG
+251 ALGKITG

-328 LSWVTQAQETGRI
+328 LNWVTQAQETGRI
-341 NEIIERGITNAK
+341 NEIIDRGITNAK

-361 VAGIINGVAKA
+361 VAGVINGVAKA

-521 ADFKQS
+521 ADFKSS

-536 NALSEALKVI
+536 KGLSEALKII
-546 LPIVADVVKALA
+546 LPVVADVVKALA
-558 EFMRNNPELAATILA
+558 EFMRNNPQLAATILA
-573 VVGALGPLAPIIG
+573 VVGALAPLAPIIG
-586 TVVSIIGTIVSVI
+586 TVVSIVGTIASVI
-599 GGVIGAFGAIGGVIS
+599 GAILPVIGAVAGVL
-614 TAVSA
+614 A
-619 FGTIIGVASTLGL
+619 GL
-632 SISSVVLPIAGLVLG
+632 SAPVLAVVAGIGLLV
-647 IAGLAAGFIAAL
+647 AAFVTAL
-659 ASSEQF
+659 ASSEPF
-665 RNALAQVIGA
+665 RNSLAQIFQGLVTMVQPIIAAVIPVLVQIGQAFIGMVTTVIGA
-675 LIGIV
+675 LV
-680 APIIEAVLPA
+680 P
-690 LGQIA
+690 
-695 EGFMN
+695 
-700 MVNTVIAAL
+700 L
-709 VPMVTKIVEIA
+709 VTTIVEIA
-720 AAVLGALVPVAEWLG
+720 AQIISFLAPIVAFLIQTFSPAFEFIGKTVSDIFGFIG
-735 KVLGPAFDWIG
+735 KVIS
-746 GVVKGVFE
+746 
-754 LIGKIIADAVN
+754 DAIN
-765 IISGVL
+765 
-771 DVFLGIITG
+771 IITG
-780 NWDKAWNGL
+780 ILNVFLSALRGDWEGAWNGL
-789 GDVLKNAWKLF
+789 LNVL
-800 EDLVGGGLSLLRDA
+800 
-814 LSNAGKAI
+814 
-822 ADIWNAL
+822 
-829 WGGVGDFLR
+829 
-838 GAWEGIV
+838 
-845 GKVQEGAGRVMDFMK
+845 
-860 GLPKG
+860 KG
-865 ILDAIGN
+865 ILDFIVNTITGAFDVVMHIFENLAKMLVDIWNNLWGGIGDFVVGAWNGITKAIGDGVGSAVEFVKSMPGKIKDGLGN
-872 LGDLLKGSGS
+872 LGGLLLDSGK

-893 GAANGLKDA
+893 SMIGGAKDA
-902 VKGVLDGI
+902 VGGVLKAIGD
-910 AGFFP
+910 FFP

-945 RAGRDQVADAAGY
+945 RAGRDQVAEAAGY
-958 ALSGADFSAANVGGL
+958 ALGGADFSVSSVAGL
-973 SVPTTPEPVAAM
+973 SVPTTPEPVAVA
-985 ATAQSVEG
+985 ATAQSTEG
-993 ANAAQNTEVLSQLAD
+993 ATAQNAEVLSQLVD

>member
-31 GQLRTAVDVEA
+31 GQLRAAVDVEA
-42 RVGQASLVQTKARLA
+42 RIDQASLVQTKARLA

-94 LQGLDAAK
+94 LQGLDAAR

-109 GGNVASVGFGHAKE
+109 GGNVASVGVGHAKE

-128 DKIAV
+128 DRIAV

-197 IGELQGGYN
+197 LNEVVGKSGY
-206 GGFGWLEDALSN
+206 FEDAFVWMRFN
-218 ARYLHNEDFWSA
+218 HNEDFWSTA
-230 GKVGLKDLLENGIK
+230 KVGLNDLVQNGVL
-244 PFLDEYV
+244 PFMDEYV

-291 ASEGAAPFM
+291 AAEGAAPFT
-300 EAMVRLGAVGGEY
+300 EAMFRLGAVGGEY

-328 LSWVTQAQETGRI
+328 LNWVTQAQETGRI
-341 NEIIERGITNAK
+341 NEIIDRGITNAK

-361 VAGIINGVAKA
+361 VAGVINGVAKA

-406 VFEGAFAGMKN
+406 VFEGAFAGVKN
-417 LTPGLSSLAG
+417 LAPGLSSLAG

-433 PTISRSMEKAGAV
+433 PTIGRSMEKAGAV

-497 AIGEILPIMAPL
+497 AIGEILPVLAPL

-521 ADFKQS
+521 ADFKSS

-536 NALSEALKVI
+536 KGLSEALKVI
-546 LPIVADVVKALA
+546 LPVIADVVKALA
-558 EFMRNNPELAATILA
+558 EFMRNNPQLAATILA
-573 VVGALGPLAPIIG
+573 VVGALAPLAPIIG
-586 TVVSIIGTIVSVI
+586 TVVSIIGTIASVVGAI
-599 GGVIGAFGAIGGVIS
+599 IPVIGAVAGVF
-614 TAVSA
+614 A
-619 FGTIIGVASTLGL
+619 GL
-632 SISSVVLPIAGLVLG
+632 SAPVLAVVAGIGLLVG
-647 IAGLAAGFIAAL
+647 AFVTAL
-659 ASSEQF
+659 ASSEPF
-665 RNALAQVIGA
+665 RNSLAQIFQGLVTM
-675 LIGIV
+675 V
-680 APIIEAVLPA
+680 QPIIEAVIPVLVQI
-690 LGQIA
+690 GQAFI
-695 EGFMN
+695 G
-700 MVNTVIAAL
+700 MVSTVVGAL
-709 VPMVTKIVEIA
+709 VPMVTTIVEIA
-720 AAVLGALVPVAEWLG
+720 AQIVSFLAPIVAFLIQTFSPAFEFIGKTVSDIFGFIG
-735 KVLGPAFDWIG
+735 KV
-746 GVVKGVFE
+746 
-754 LIGKIIADAVN
+754 IADAVN
-765 IISGVL
+765 IITGIL
-771 DVFLGIITG
+771 NVFLSALRGDWEG
-780 NWDKAWNGL
+780 AWNGIL
-789 GDVLKNAWKLF
+789 DVLKGILEFIVSTITGAFDVVMHVF
-800 EDLVGGGLSLLRDA
+800 ENLAKMLV
-814 LSNAGKAI
+814 
-822 ADIWNAL
+822 DIWNNL
-829 WGGVGDFLR
+829 WGGIGDFVV
-838 GAWEGIV
+838 GAWNGITKTISDGVGSAVGFVKDMPGKIKEG
-845 GKVQEGAGRVMDFMK
+845 
-860 GLPKG
+860 L
-865 ILDAIGN
+865 GN
-872 LGDLLKGSGS
+872 LGSLLTDSGK

-893 GAANGLKDA
+893 SMLGGAKDA
-902 VKGVLDGI
+902 VGGI
-910 AGFFP
+910 MKAIGDFFP
-915 HSPAKVGPFSGRG
+915 HSPAKIGPFSGRG
-928 YTTHSGKALIGD
+928 YTTHSGRALIGD

-945 RAGRDQVADAAGY
+945 RSGRNQVADAAGY
-958 ALSGADFSAANVGGL
+958 ALGGADFSASSVAGL
-973 SVPTTPEPVAAM
+973 NVPTTPEPAAI
-985 ATAQSVEG
+985 APTAQSVEG
-993 ANAAQNTEVLSQLAD
+993 ANAAQNAEVLAQLVD

>member
-42 RVGQASLVQTKARLA
+42 RVDQASLVQTKARLA

-128 DKIAV
+128 DRIAV

-197 IGELQGGYN
+197 LNEVVGKSGY
-206 GGFGWLEDALSN
+206 FEDAFVWMRFN
-218 ARYLHNEDFWSA
+218 HNNDFWSTA
-230 GKVGLKDLLENGIK
+230 KVGLSELVENGVK
-244 PFLDEYV
+244 PFMDEYV

-291 ASEGAAPFM
+291 AAEGAAPFT
-300 EAMVRLGAVGGEY
+300 EAMFRLGAVGGEY

-328 LSWVTQAQETGRI
+328 LNWVTQAQETGRI
-341 NEIIERGITNAK
+341 NEIIDRGITNAK
-353 LFGGILVD
+353 LFGGILID
-361 VAGIINGVAKA
+361 VAGVINGVAKA

-497 AIGEILPIMAPL
+497 AIGEILPVLAPL

-536 NALSEALKVI
+536 KGLSEALKVI
-546 LPIVADVVKALA
+546 LPVVADMVKALA
-558 EFMRNNPELAATILA
+558 EFMRNNPQLAATILA
-573 VVGALGPLAPIIG
+573 VVGALAPLAPIIG

-599 GGVIGAFGAIGGVIS
+599 GAIIPVISAVAGWFGTVAATCSVLGVSLSGVLLPLAGMVAGIGLLVGAFF
-614 TAVSA
+614 T
-619 FGTIIGVASTLGL
+619 
-632 SISSVVLPIAGLVLG
+632 
-647 IAGLAAGFIAAL
+647 AL

-720 AAVLGALVPVAEWLG
+720 AAILGALMPVAEWLG
-735 KVLGPAFDWIG
+735 RVLGPAFDWLG
-746 GVVKGVFE
+746 GVVKAVFE

-765 IISGVL
+765 IITGIL
-771 DVFLGIITG
+771 NVFLGAITG
-780 NWDKAWNGL
+780 DWDKAWNGL
-789 GDVLKNAWKLF
+789 GDILKNAWKLF
-800 EDLVGGGLSLLRDA
+800 EDVVGGGLSLLRDA

-829 WGGVGDFLR
+829 WGGLGDFLR
-838 GAWEGIV
+838 GAWDGIV
-845 GKVQEGAGRVMDFMK
+845 GKVKEGAGRVVEFIM
-860 GLPKG
+860 GLPKD
-865 ILDAIGN
+865 IVHA
-872 LGDLLKGSGS
+872 LGDLGGLLSNSGK
-882 ALIGGFIDGIK
+882 ALMDGFVGGIK
-893 GAANGLKDA
+893 AAANGVKDA

-928 YTTHSGKALIGD
+928 YTTYSGRALIGD

-945 RAGRDQVADAAGY
+945 RSGRDQVADAAGY
-958 ALSGADFSAANVGGL
+958 ALSGADFSAASVAGL
-973 SVPTTPEPVAAM
+973 SVPATPEPVAVSAI
-985 ATAQSVEG
+985 AQSAEG
-993 ANAAQNTEVLSQLAD
+993 ATVQNAEVLSQLVD

>member
-31 GQLRTAVDVEA
+31 GQLKAAVDVEA
-42 RVGQASLVQTKARLA
+42 RVDQASLVQTKARLA

-67 TVDAQTRKASAALG
+67 TVDAQTRKASAVLG

-94 LQGLDAAK
+94 LQGLDAAR

-109 GGNVASVGFGHAKE
+109 GGNVASVGFGHTKE

-128 DKIAV
+128 DRIAV

-206 GGFGWLEDALSN
+206 GGFGWLEDAFSN
-218 ARYLHNEDFWSA
+218 ARFLHNEDFWSA

-244 PFLDEYV
+244 PFFDEYV

-280 LFKPLHDSFAI
+280 LFKPLHESFAI
-291 ASEGAAPFM
+291 ASEGAAPFT

-328 LSWVTQAQETGRI
+328 LNWVTQAQETGRI
-341 NEIIERGITNAK
+341 NEIIDRGITNAK
-353 LFGGILVD
+353 LFGGILID

-417 LTPGLSSLAG
+417 LAPGLSSLAG

-433 PTISRSMEKAGAV
+433 PTIGRSMEKAGAV
-446 VSILLDGIAQAL
+446 VSILFDGIAQAL

-497 AIGEILPIMAPL
+497 AVGEILPILAPL
-509 VTQIVQGLAPAF
+509 ITQIVQGLAPAF
-521 ADFKQS
+521 ADFKSS

-536 NALSEALKVI
+536 KGLSEALKVI
-546 LPIVADVVKALA
+546 LPVVADVVKALA
-558 EFMRNNPELAATILA
+558 EFMRNNPQLAATILA
-573 VVGALGPLAPIIG
+573 VVGALAPLAPIIG
-586 TVVSIIGTIVSVI
+586 TVVSIV
-599 GGVIGAFGAIGGVIS
+599 
-614 TAVSA
+614 
-619 FGTIIGVASTLGL
+619 GTII
-632 SISSVVLPIAGLVLG
+632 SVVGAIIPIFTAVATWFSTVSATAAILGVSLTSVLAPIVGLVAG
-647 IAGLAAGFIAAL
+647 IGLLVAAFVTAL
-659 ASSEQF
+659 ASSEPF
-665 RNALAQVIGA
+665 RNSLAQIFQGLVTMVQPIIAAVIPVLVQIGQAFIGMVTTVIGA
-675 LIGIV
+675 LV
-680 APIIEAVLPA
+680 P
-690 LGQIA
+690 
-695 EGFMN
+695 
-700 MVNTVIAAL
+700 L
-709 VPMVTKIVEIA
+709 VTTIVEIA
-720 AAVLGALVPVAEWLG
+720 AQIISFLAPIVAFLIQTFSPAFEFIGKTVSDIFGFIG
-735 KVLGPAFDWIG
+735 KVIS
-746 GVVKGVFE
+746 
-754 LIGKIIADAVN
+754 DAIN
-765 IISGVL
+765 
-771 DVFLGIITG
+771 IITG
-780 NWDKAWNGL
+780 ILNVFLSALRGDWEGAWNGL
-789 GDVLKNAWKLF
+789 LSVL
-800 EDLVGGGLSLLRDA
+800 
-814 LSNAGKAI
+814 
-822 ADIWNAL
+822 
-829 WGGVGDFLR
+829 
-838 GAWEGIV
+838 
-845 GKVQEGAGRVMDFMK
+845 
-860 GLPKG
+860 KG
-865 ILDAIGN
+865 ILDFIVNTITGAFDVVMHVFENLAKMLVDIWNNLWNGIGDFVVGAWNGITKTISDGVGSAVEFVKSMPGKIKDGLGN
-872 LGDLLKGSGS
+872 LGGMLVDSGK

-893 GAANGLKDA
+893 SMLSGAKDA
-902 VKGVLDGI
+902 VGGVMKAIGD
-910 AGFFP
+910 FFP
-915 HSPAKVGPFSGRG
+915 HSPAKVGPFSGKG
-928 YTTHSGKALIGD
+928 YTTHSGRALIGD

-945 RAGRDQVADAAGY
+945 RAGRDQVAEAAGY
-958 ALSGADFSAANVGGL
+958 ALGGADFSVSSVAGL
-973 SVPTTPEPVAAM
+973 SVPTTPEPVAAAAAAQPVEG
-985 ATAQSVEG
+985 ATAQ
-993 ANAAQNTEVLSQLAD
+993 NAEVLAQLAD

>member
-42 RVGQASLVQTKARLA
+42 RVDQASLVQTKARLA

-128 DKIAV
+128 DRIAV
-133 SAGAAATKIAAM
+133 SAGVAATKIAAM

-197 IGELQGGYN
+197 LNEVVGKSGY
-206 GGFGWLEDALSN
+206 FEDAF
-218 ARYLHNEDFWSA
+218 RGMRFDHNNDFWSTA
-230 GKVGLKDLLENGIK
+230 KVGLNDLVQNGVL
-244 PFLDEYV
+244 PFMNEYV

-291 ASEGAAPFM
+291 AAEGAAPFT
-300 EAMVRLGAVGGEY
+300 EAMFRLGAVGGEY

-328 LSWVTQAQETGRI
+328 LNWVTQAQETGRI
-341 NEIIERGITNAK
+341 NEIIDRGITNAK
-353 LFGGILVD
+353 LFGGILID

-417 LTPGLSSLAG
+417 IAPGLSSLAG

-536 NALSEALKVI
+536 KGLSEALKVI
-546 LPIVADVVKALA
+546 LPVVADVVKALA
-558 EFMRNNPELAATILA
+558 EFMRNNPQLAATILA
-573 VVGALGPLAPIIG
+573 VVGALAPLAPIIG

-619 FGTIIGVASTLGL
+619 FGTLIGVASTLGL

-709 VPMVTKIVEIA
+709 VPMVTKVVEIA

-735 KVLGPAFDWIG
+735 KVLGPAFDWLG
-746 GVVKGVFE
+746 GVVKAVFE

-771 DVFLGIITG
+771 DVFLGAITG
-780 NWDKAWNGL
+780 DWDKAWNGL
-789 GDVLKNAWKLF
+789 GDILKNAWKLF

-829 WGGVGDFLR
+829 WGGIGDFLR

-845 GKVQEGAGRVMDFMK
+845 GKVKEGVGHVIDFMK
-860 GLPKG
+860 GMPKS

-910 AGFFP
+910 ANFFP

-945 RAGRDQVADAAGY
+945 RAGRDQVAEAAGY
-958 ALSGADFSAANVGGL
+958 ALGGADFSASSVAGL
-973 SVPTTPEPVAAM
+973 STITTPEPVAVA

-993 ANAAQNTEVLSQLAD
+993 ATAQNTEVLSQLAD

>member
-31 GQLRTAVDVEA
+31 GQLKTAVDVEA
-42 RVGQASLVQTKARLA
+42 RVDQASLVQTKARLA
-57 GIAKDFKTHV
+57 GIAKDLKTHV

-81 VLTRPRTAEVRVV
+81 VLTRPRTAEVRVL

-128 DKIAV
+128 DRIAV

-185 SSADGLQNILLA
+185 SSADGLQNILIA
-197 IGELQGGYN
+197 MNEVVGKN
-206 GGFGWLEDALSN
+206 GFFEDAFVWM
-218 ARYLHNEDFWSA
+218 RYNHNEDFWSTAKA
-230 GKVGLKDLLENGIK
+230 GLNDLVQNGVL
-244 PFLDEYV
+244 PFMDEYV

-280 LFKPLHDSFAI
+280 LFKPLSESFAI
-291 ASEGAAPFM
+291 AAEGAAPFT
-300 EAMVRLGAVGGEY
+300 EAMFRLGAVGGEY
-313 LPRMA
+313 LPRIA
-318 AAFTEVSNAF
+318 AAFTEVSNSF
-328 LSWVTQAQETGRI
+328 LNWVTQAQEAGRI
-341 NEIIERGITNAK
+341 NEIIDRGITNAK
-353 LFGGILVD
+353 LFGGILID
-361 VAGIINGVAKA
+361 VAGVINGVAKA

-433 PTISRSMEKAGAV
+433 PTIGRSMEKAGAV
-446 VSILLDGIAQAL
+446 VSILVDGIAQAL

-497 AIGEILPIMAPL
+497 AIGEILPVLAPL

-536 NALSEALKVI
+536 KGLSEALKVI
-546 LPIVADVVKALA
+546 LPVVADVVKALA
-558 EFMRNNPELAATILA
+558 EFMRNNPQLAATILA
-573 VVGALGPLAPIIG
+573 VVGALAPLAPIIG
-586 TVVSIIGTIVSVI
+586 TVVSVIGTIASVVGAI
-599 GGVIGAFGAIGGVIS
+599 IPVIGAVAGVL
-614 TAVSA
+614 A
-619 FGTIIGVASTLGL
+619 GL
-632 SISSVVLPIAGLVLG
+632 SAPVLAVVAGIGLLV
-647 IAGLAAGFIAAL
+647 AAFVAAL
-659 ASSEQF
+659 ASSEPF
-665 RNALAQVIGA
+665 RNSLAQIFQGLVTMVQPIIAAVIPMLVQIGQAFIGMVTTVIG
-675 LIGIV
+675 
-680 APIIEAVLPA
+680 
-690 LGQIA
+690 
-695 EGFMN
+695 
-700 MVNTVIAAL
+700 AL
-709 VPMVTKIVEIA
+709 VPMVTTIVEIA
-720 AAVLGALVPVAEWLG
+720 AQIISFLAPIIAFLIQTFSPAFEFIGKTVSDIFGFIG
-735 KVLGPAFDWIG
+735 KVIS
-746 GVVKGVFE
+746 
-754 LIGKIIADAVN
+754 DAVN
-765 IISGVL
+765 IITGIL
-771 DVFLGIITG
+771 NVFLSALRGDWEG
-780 NWDKAWNGL
+780 AWNGIL
-789 GDVLKNAWKLF
+789 NVLRGILEFIVNTITGAFDVVMHIF
-800 EDLVGGGLSLLRDA
+800 ENLAKMLV
-814 LSNAGKAI
+814 
-822 ADIWNAL
+822 DIWNNL
-829 WGGVGDFLR
+829 WNGIGDFVVGAWNGITKAISDGVGTAVEF
-838 GAWEGIV
+838 V
-845 GKVQEGAGRVMDFMK
+845 KSMPGKIKD
-860 GLPKG
+860 GL
-865 ILDAIGN
+865 GN
-872 LGDLLKGSGS
+872 LGGMLVDSGK

-893 GAANGLKDA
+893 SMLNGAKDA
-902 VKGVLDGI
+902 VGGVMKAIGD
-910 AGFFP
+910 FFP
-915 HSPAKVGPFSGRG
+915 HSPAKVGPFSGKG
-928 YTTHSGKALIGD
+928 YTTHSGRALIGD

-945 RAGRDQVADAAGY
+945 RAGRDQVAEAAGY
-958 ALSGADFSAANVGGL
+958 ALGGADFSVSSVAGL
-973 SVPTTPEPVAAM
+973 SVPTTPEPVAAAAAAQSGEG
-985 ATAQSVEG
+985 ATAQ
-993 ANAAQNTEVLSQLAD
+993 NAEVLAQLVD